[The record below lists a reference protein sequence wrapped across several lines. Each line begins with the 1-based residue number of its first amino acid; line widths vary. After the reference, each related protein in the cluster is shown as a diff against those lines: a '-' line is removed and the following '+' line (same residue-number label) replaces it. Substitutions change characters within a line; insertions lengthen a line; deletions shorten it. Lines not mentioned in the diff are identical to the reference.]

1 MKKRVLSLGIVLT
14 MMASSMQTFAED
26 YSDMPTGWSNAAM
39 TYAVNNGYIKGS
51 NGKLNPQ
58 GLATRAQ
65 VASIF
70 ARVLKLENKA
80 DLSSYTDVNASQWY
94 YDDLAKA
101 VDAGL
106 FKGSDNKLRP
116 NDNITREEV
125 MAIIARAYDLTGENA
140 NLSAF
145 TDGSDV
151 SSWAVNAVSA
161 LVEND
166 IVNGSNGKLNP
177 KNNITREE
185 FAQLLYNCQNK
196 FGADEESTEIT
207 TDAEDTTVDTTEE
220 SSTETT
226 TFVGKNS
233 LKAAGGGSSSSSSS
247 KKSNTKTTEA
257 TTETTTEATTETTTA
272 VALESQNKVTVDG
285 ADYYVATLE
294 KPMSDYT
301 FTFNGTAV
309 TPTAVNAEKTI
320 VKYSDNALS
329 GYKFAKKT
337 LTYGEYWYAETS
349 DGFNGTLST
358 EFAKNGAVA
367 EIPDSY
373 TATQSADDKYAATGA
388 DTDAGMYDAVSR
400 ATTGYGLGRLSFTQA
415 VNALNSNGEMAPFS
429 SSIKYEN
436 GDYTVVRPD
445 NAKTDFGYDGSSNR
459 GSNGKITATGIKD
472 VVVAVSK
479 DMAVNAEILK
489 NISGYEAQAQ
499 KVSDEIASLNFDAD
513 LNENNVYAYKE
524 LNANGLYGKRV
535 VNDNV
540 SVKNVGN
547 YSEAN
552 TNDDNKFTVNTKYA
566 KRFGDVT
573 FLVYFDDYANMKADD
588 PAHKNINTDEAVAGK
603 VGEFKDYI
611 YNVQGAKI
619 EYLGEDGTATPVV
632 AGAKFASDLWISPN
646 HGPVVEVAVTNSYD
660 RFKAF
665 GNGKYRITLVADGY
679 KDVVLESS
687 ARFDIDSPL
696 KMQGDDDD
704 VNEITN
710 GTDLV
715 LNYDINNAVYA
726 ESLVNAVANGTA
738 NITIGEGRNTVAEN
752 GKVVVNGN
760 VLTLTFENV
769 KDSLKKDTQYTVT
782 FPTLDYND
790 ADKLGMTA
798 SVHYAPAD
806 ETTTIALETKDKVT
820 VDGADYY
827 VATLEKPM
835 SDYTFTFNGT
845 AVTPTAVNAEKTIVK
860 YSDNALSGY
869 KFAKK
874 TLTYG
879 EYWYAETSDGF
890 NGTLSTEFAKNGAVA
905 EIPDSYTATQSADDK
920 YAANGADT
928 DAGMYDAVSR
938 ATTGYG
944 LGRLSFKQAVNALNS
959 NGEMAPFSSSIKYE
973 NGAYTIVRPDNAK
986 ADFGYDGSSN
996 RGSNGKITAT
1006 GIKDVVVAVSKDMA
1020 VNAEILKNV
1029 SGYEAQAQKVSDEI
1043 ASLNFDAD
1051 LNESN
1056 VYAYKELNANGLY
1069 GKRVVNDNVSVKNVG
1084 NYSEANTNDNNKFTV
1099 NTKYAKRFG
1108 DVTFLVYFDDY
1119 ANMKA
1124 DDPAHKNIN
1133 TDEAVAGKV
1142 GEFKDYIYNVQGA
1155 KIEYLGE
1162 DGTATPVVAGA
1173 KFASDL
1179 WISPNHGPVVEVAV
1193 TNSYDRFKAF
1203 GNGKYRITLVADG
1216 YKDVVLES
1224 SARFDIDSPL
1234 KMQGDDDDVNEIT
1247 NGTDLVLNYDINNAV
1262 YAESLV
1268 NAVANGTANIT
1279 IGEGRN
1285 TVAENGKV
1293 VVNGNVLT
1301 LTFENVK
1308 DSLKKDTQYT
1318 VTFPT
1323 LDYNDA
1329 DKLGMTASVHYAPA
1343 DAVST
1348 TAEENNEEKAVV
1360 TETENNTT
1368 VFEDVVKDNAA
1379 DITDVIAV
1387 ALPEVDETKAVVVD
1401 ETTVAGTEETTEEV
1415 TEETTE
1421 EATAETIVE
1430 EVTESETVAE

>member
-161 LVEND
+161 LVENG

-233 LKAAGGGSSSSSSS
+233 LKAGGGSSSSSS

-436 GDYTVVRPD
+436 GAYTVVRPD
-445 NAKTDFGYDGSSNR
+445 NAKADFGYDGSSNR

-489 NISGYEAQAQ
+489 NVSGYEAQAQ

-715 LNYDINNAVYA
+715 LNYDINNATYA

-738 NITIGEGRNTVAEN
+738 NITIGEGRNN
-752 GKVVVNGN
+752 
-760 VLTLTFENV
+760 
-769 KDSLKKDTQYTVT
+769 
-782 FPTLDYND
+782 
-790 ADKLGMTA
+790 
-798 SVHYAPAD
+798 
-806 ETTTIALETKDKVT
+806 
-820 VDGADYY
+820 
-827 VATLEKPM
+827 
-835 SDYTFTFNGT
+835 
-845 AVTPTAVNAEKTIVK
+845 
-860 YSDNALSGY
+860 
-869 KFAKK
+869 
-874 TLTYG
+874 
-879 EYWYAETSDGF
+879 
-890 NGTLSTEFAKNGAVA
+890 
-905 EIPDSYTATQSADDK
+905 
-920 YAANGADT
+920 
-928 DAGMYDAVSR
+928 
-938 ATTGYG
+938 
-944 LGRLSFKQAVNALNS
+944 
-959 NGEMAPFSSSIKYE
+959 
-973 NGAYTIVRPDNAK
+973 
-986 ADFGYDGSSN
+986 
-996 RGSNGKITAT
+996 
-1006 GIKDVVVAVSKDMA
+1006 
-1020 VNAEILKNV
+1020 
-1029 SGYEAQAQKVSDEI
+1029 
-1043 ASLNFDAD
+1043 
-1051 LNESN
+1051 
-1056 VYAYKELNANGLY
+1056 
-1069 GKRVVNDNVSVKNVG
+1069 
-1084 NYSEANTNDNNKFTV
+1084 
-1099 NTKYAKRFG
+1099 
-1108 DVTFLVYFDDY
+1108 
-1119 ANMKA
+1119 
-1124 DDPAHKNIN
+1124 
-1133 TDEAVAGKV
+1133 
-1142 GEFKDYIYNVQGA
+1142 
-1155 KIEYLGE
+1155 
-1162 DGTATPVVAGA
+1162 
-1173 KFASDL
+1173 
-1179 WISPNHGPVVEVAV
+1179 
-1193 TNSYDRFKAF
+1193 
-1203 GNGKYRITLVADG
+1203 
-1216 YKDVVLES
+1216 
-1224 SARFDIDSPL
+1224 
-1234 KMQGDDDDVNEIT
+1234 
-1247 NGTDLVLNYDINNAV
+1247 
-1262 YAESLV
+1262 
-1268 NAVANGTANIT
+1268 
-1279 IGEGRN
+1279 
-1285 TVAENGKV
+1285 VAENGKV

-1360 TETENNTT
+1360 TETEDNTT
-1368 VFEDVVKDNAA
+1368 VFEDVVKDNTA
-1379 DITDVIAV
+1379 DITDVITV

-1401 ETTVAGTEETTEEV
+1401 ETTVAETEETTEEV

>member
-39 TYAVNNGYIKGS
+39 TYAVNNGYIQGS

-65 VASIF
+65 IASIF

-161 LVEND
+161 LVENG

-207 TDAEDTTVDTTEE
+207 TDAENTTVDTTEE

-233 LKAAGGGSSSSSSS
+233 LKAAGGGSSSSSS

-257 TTETTTEATTETTTA
+257 TTETTTEETTETTTA
-272 VALESQNKVTVDG
+272 IALESQNKVTVDG

-294 KPMSDYT
+294 KPMSNYI

-349 DGFNGTLST
+349 DGFNGTFST
-358 EFAKNGAVA
+358 EFAKNGTVA

-436 GDYTVVRPD
+436 GAYTV
-445 NAKTDFGYDGSSNR
+445 
-459 GSNGKITATGIKD
+459 
-472 VVVAVSK
+472 
-479 DMAVNAEILK
+479 
-489 NISGYEAQAQ
+489 
-499 KVSDEIASLNFDAD
+499 
-513 LNENNVYAYKE
+513 
-524 LNANGLYGKRV
+524 
-535 VNDNV
+535 
-540 SVKNVGN
+540 
-547 YSEAN
+547 
-552 TNDDNKFTVNTKYA
+552 
-566 KRFGDVT
+566 
-573 FLVYFDDYANMKADD
+573 
-588 PAHKNINTDEAVAGK
+588 
-603 VGEFKDYI
+603 
-611 YNVQGAKI
+611 
-619 EYLGEDGTATPVV
+619 
-632 AGAKFASDLWISPN
+632 
-646 HGPVVEVAVTNSYD
+646 
-660 RFKAF
+660 
-665 GNGKYRITLVADGY
+665 
-679 KDVVLESS
+679 
-687 ARFDIDSPL
+687 
-696 KMQGDDDD
+696 
-704 VNEITN
+704 
-710 GTDLV
+710 
-715 LNYDINNAVYA
+715 
-726 ESLVNAVANGTA
+726 
-738 NITIGEGRNTVAEN
+738 
-752 GKVVVNGN
+752 
-760 VLTLTFENV
+760 
-769 KDSLKKDTQYTVT
+769 
-782 FPTLDYND
+782 
-790 ADKLGMTA
+790 
-798 SVHYAPAD
+798 
-806 ETTTIALETKDKVT
+806 
-820 VDGADYY
+820 
-827 VATLEKPM
+827 
-835 SDYTFTFNGT
+835 
-845 AVTPTAVNAEKTIVK
+845 
-860 YSDNALSGY
+860 
-869 KFAKK
+869 
-874 TLTYG
+874 
-879 EYWYAETSDGF
+879 
-890 NGTLSTEFAKNGAVA
+890 
-905 EIPDSYTATQSADDK
+905 
-920 YAANGADT
+920 
-928 DAGMYDAVSR
+928 
-938 ATTGYG
+938 
-944 LGRLSFKQAVNALNS
+944 
-959 NGEMAPFSSSIKYE
+959 
-973 NGAYTIVRPDNAK
+973 VRPDNAK

-1133 TDEAVAGKV
+1133 TDEAVAGNV

-1193 TNSYDRFKAF
+1193 TNSYDRFKDF
-1203 GNGKYRITLVADG
+1203 GNGKYRITLMADG

-1224 SARFDIDSPL
+1224 SARFDLDSPL

-1247 NGTDLVLNYDINNAV
+1247 DGTDLVLNYDINNAT

-1308 DSLKKDTQYT
+1308 DSLVKDTQYT

-1348 TAEENNEEKAVV
+1348 TAEENNEEKVVV
-1360 TETENNTT
+1360 TETEDNTT
-1368 VFEDVVKDNAA
+1368 VFEDVVKDNTA

-1387 ALPEVDETKAVVVD
+1387 SLPEVDETKAVVVD
-1401 ETTVAGTEETTEEV
+1401 ETTVDETEETTEEV
-1415 TEETTE
+1415 TEEISEETT
-1421 EATAETIVE
+1421 IE

>member
-161 LVEND
+161 LVENG

-660 RFKAF
+660 RFKTF

-687 ARFDIDSPL
+687 ARFDLDSPL

-704 VNEITN
+704 VSEITN

-738 NITIGEGRNTVAEN
+738 NITIGEGRNN
-752 GKVVVNGN
+752 
-760 VLTLTFENV
+760 
-769 KDSLKKDTQYTVT
+769 
-782 FPTLDYND
+782 
-790 ADKLGMTA
+790 
-798 SVHYAPAD
+798 
-806 ETTTIALETKDKVT
+806 
-820 VDGADYY
+820 
-827 VATLEKPM
+827 
-835 SDYTFTFNGT
+835 
-845 AVTPTAVNAEKTIVK
+845 
-860 YSDNALSGY
+860 
-869 KFAKK
+869 
-874 TLTYG
+874 
-879 EYWYAETSDGF
+879 
-890 NGTLSTEFAKNGAVA
+890 
-905 EIPDSYTATQSADDK
+905 
-920 YAANGADT
+920 
-928 DAGMYDAVSR
+928 
-938 ATTGYG
+938 
-944 LGRLSFKQAVNALNS
+944 
-959 NGEMAPFSSSIKYE
+959 
-973 NGAYTIVRPDNAK
+973 
-986 ADFGYDGSSN
+986 
-996 RGSNGKITAT
+996 
-1006 GIKDVVVAVSKDMA
+1006 
-1020 VNAEILKNV
+1020 
-1029 SGYEAQAQKVSDEI
+1029 
-1043 ASLNFDAD
+1043 
-1051 LNESN
+1051 
-1056 VYAYKELNANGLY
+1056 
-1069 GKRVVNDNVSVKNVG
+1069 
-1084 NYSEANTNDNNKFTV
+1084 
-1099 NTKYAKRFG
+1099 
-1108 DVTFLVYFDDY
+1108 
-1119 ANMKA
+1119 
-1124 DDPAHKNIN
+1124 
-1133 TDEAVAGKV
+1133 
-1142 GEFKDYIYNVQGA
+1142 
-1155 KIEYLGE
+1155 
-1162 DGTATPVVAGA
+1162 
-1173 KFASDL
+1173 
-1179 WISPNHGPVVEVAV
+1179 
-1193 TNSYDRFKAF
+1193 
-1203 GNGKYRITLVADG
+1203 
-1216 YKDVVLES
+1216 
-1224 SARFDIDSPL
+1224 
-1234 KMQGDDDDVNEIT
+1234 
-1247 NGTDLVLNYDINNAV
+1247 
-1262 YAESLV
+1262 
-1268 NAVANGTANIT
+1268 
-1279 IGEGRN
+1279 
-1285 TVAENGKV
+1285 VAENGKV

-1360 TETENNTT
+1360 TETEDNTT
-1368 VFEDVVKDNAA
+1368 VFEDVVKDSTS

-1387 ALPEVDETKAVVVD
+1387 ALPEVDETKAVVVN
-1401 ETTVAGTEETTEEV
+1401 ETTVAETEETTEEV

>member
-161 LVEND
+161 LVENG

-257 TTETTTEATTETTTA
+257 TTETTTETTTA

-687 ARFDIDSPL
+687 ARFDLDSPL

-704 VNEITN
+704 VSEITN

-715 LNYDINNAVYA
+715 LNYDINNATYA

-738 NITIGEGRNTVAEN
+738 NITIGEGRNN
-752 GKVVVNGN
+752 
-760 VLTLTFENV
+760 
-769 KDSLKKDTQYTVT
+769 
-782 FPTLDYND
+782 
-790 ADKLGMTA
+790 
-798 SVHYAPAD
+798 
-806 ETTTIALETKDKVT
+806 
-820 VDGADYY
+820 
-827 VATLEKPM
+827 
-835 SDYTFTFNGT
+835 
-845 AVTPTAVNAEKTIVK
+845 
-860 YSDNALSGY
+860 
-869 KFAKK
+869 
-874 TLTYG
+874 
-879 EYWYAETSDGF
+879 
-890 NGTLSTEFAKNGAVA
+890 
-905 EIPDSYTATQSADDK
+905 
-920 YAANGADT
+920 
-928 DAGMYDAVSR
+928 
-938 ATTGYG
+938 
-944 LGRLSFKQAVNALNS
+944 
-959 NGEMAPFSSSIKYE
+959 
-973 NGAYTIVRPDNAK
+973 
-986 ADFGYDGSSN
+986 
-996 RGSNGKITAT
+996 
-1006 GIKDVVVAVSKDMA
+1006 
-1020 VNAEILKNV
+1020 
-1029 SGYEAQAQKVSDEI
+1029 
-1043 ASLNFDAD
+1043 
-1051 LNESN
+1051 
-1056 VYAYKELNANGLY
+1056 
-1069 GKRVVNDNVSVKNVG
+1069 
-1084 NYSEANTNDNNKFTV
+1084 
-1099 NTKYAKRFG
+1099 
-1108 DVTFLVYFDDY
+1108 
-1119 ANMKA
+1119 
-1124 DDPAHKNIN
+1124 
-1133 TDEAVAGKV
+1133 
-1142 GEFKDYIYNVQGA
+1142 
-1155 KIEYLGE
+1155 
-1162 DGTATPVVAGA
+1162 
-1173 KFASDL
+1173 
-1179 WISPNHGPVVEVAV
+1179 
-1193 TNSYDRFKAF
+1193 
-1203 GNGKYRITLVADG
+1203 
-1216 YKDVVLES
+1216 
-1224 SARFDIDSPL
+1224 
-1234 KMQGDDDDVNEIT
+1234 
-1247 NGTDLVLNYDINNAV
+1247 
-1262 YAESLV
+1262 
-1268 NAVANGTANIT
+1268 
-1279 IGEGRN
+1279 
-1285 TVAENGKV
+1285 VAENGKV

-1360 TETENNTT
+1360 TETEDNTT
-1368 VFEDVVKDNAA
+1368 VFEDVVKDNTA
-1379 DITDVIAV
+1379 DITDVITV

-1401 ETTVAGTEETTEEV
+1401 ETTVAETEETTEEV

>member
-320 VKYSDNALS
+320 VKYSDTTLS

-337 LTYGEYWYAETS
+337 LTYSEYWYAETS

-358 EFAKNGAVA
+358 EFAKNGTVA

-373 TATQSADDKYAATGA
+373 TATQSADDKYAANGA

-436 GDYTVVRPD
+436 GAYTVVRP
-445 NAKTDFGYDGSSNR
+445 
-459 GSNGKITATGIKD
+459 
-472 VVVAVSK
+472 
-479 DMAVNAEILK
+479 E
-489 NISGYEAQAQ
+489 
-499 KVSDEIASLNFDAD
+499 
-513 LNENNVYAYKE
+513 
-524 LNANGLYGKRV
+524 
-535 VNDNV
+535 
-540 SVKNVGN
+540 
-547 YSEAN
+547 
-552 TNDDNKFTVNTKYA
+552 
-566 KRFGDVT
+566 
-573 FLVYFDDYANMKADD
+573 
-588 PAHKNINTDEAVAGK
+588 
-603 VGEFKDYI
+603 
-611 YNVQGAKI
+611 
-619 EYLGEDGTATPVV
+619 
-632 AGAKFASDLWISPN
+632 
-646 HGPVVEVAVTNSYD
+646 
-660 RFKAF
+660 
-665 GNGKYRITLVADGY
+665 
-679 KDVVLESS
+679 
-687 ARFDIDSPL
+687 
-696 KMQGDDDD
+696 
-704 VNEITN
+704 
-710 GTDLV
+710 
-715 LNYDINNAVYA
+715 
-726 ESLVNAVANGTA
+726 
-738 NITIGEGRNTVAEN
+738 
-752 GKVVVNGN
+752 
-760 VLTLTFENV
+760 
-769 KDSLKKDTQYTVT
+769 
-782 FPTLDYND
+782 
-790 ADKLGMTA
+790 
-798 SVHYAPAD
+798 
-806 ETTTIALETKDKVT
+806 
-820 VDGADYY
+820 
-827 VATLEKPM
+827 
-835 SDYTFTFNGT
+835 
-845 AVTPTAVNAEKTIVK
+845 
-860 YSDNALSGY
+860 
-869 KFAKK
+869 
-874 TLTYG
+874 
-879 EYWYAETSDGF
+879 
-890 NGTLSTEFAKNGAVA
+890 
-905 EIPDSYTATQSADDK
+905 
-920 YAANGADT
+920 
-928 DAGMYDAVSR
+928 
-938 ATTGYG
+938 
-944 LGRLSFKQAVNALNS
+944 
-959 NGEMAPFSSSIKYE
+959 
-973 NGAYTIVRPDNAK
+973 NAK
-986 ADFGYDGSSN
+986 ANFGYDGSSN

-1043 ASLNFDAD
+1043 ASLNFDTD

-1099 NTKYAKRFG
+1099 NTKYAKRYG

-1142 GEFKDYIYNVQGA
+1142 GEFKDYVYNVQGA

-1193 TNSYDRFKAF
+1193 TNSYDRFKTF

-1234 KMQGDDDDVNEIT
+1234 KMQGDDDDVSEIT

-1360 TETENNTT
+1360 TETEDNTT
-1368 VFEDVVKDNAA
+1368 VFEDVVKDSTS

-1387 ALPEVDETKAVVVD
+1387 ALPEVDETKAVVVN
-1401 ETTVAGTEETTEEV
+1401 ETTVAETEETTEEV

>member
-161 LVEND
+161 LVENG

-233 LKAAGGGSSSSSSS
+233 LKAGGGSSSSSS

-436 GDYTVVRPD
+436 GAYTVVRPD
-445 NAKTDFGYDGSSNR
+445 NAKADFGYDGSSNR

-687 ARFDIDSPL
+687 ARFDLDSPL

-704 VNEITN
+704 VSEITN

-715 LNYDINNAVYA
+715 LNYDINNATYA

-738 NITIGEGRNTVAEN
+738 NITIGEGRNN
-752 GKVVVNGN
+752 
-760 VLTLTFENV
+760 
-769 KDSLKKDTQYTVT
+769 
-782 FPTLDYND
+782 
-790 ADKLGMTA
+790 
-798 SVHYAPAD
+798 
-806 ETTTIALETKDKVT
+806 
-820 VDGADYY
+820 
-827 VATLEKPM
+827 
-835 SDYTFTFNGT
+835 
-845 AVTPTAVNAEKTIVK
+845 
-860 YSDNALSGY
+860 
-869 KFAKK
+869 
-874 TLTYG
+874 
-879 EYWYAETSDGF
+879 
-890 NGTLSTEFAKNGAVA
+890 
-905 EIPDSYTATQSADDK
+905 
-920 YAANGADT
+920 
-928 DAGMYDAVSR
+928 
-938 ATTGYG
+938 
-944 LGRLSFKQAVNALNS
+944 
-959 NGEMAPFSSSIKYE
+959 
-973 NGAYTIVRPDNAK
+973 
-986 ADFGYDGSSN
+986 
-996 RGSNGKITAT
+996 
-1006 GIKDVVVAVSKDMA
+1006 
-1020 VNAEILKNV
+1020 
-1029 SGYEAQAQKVSDEI
+1029 
-1043 ASLNFDAD
+1043 
-1051 LNESN
+1051 
-1056 VYAYKELNANGLY
+1056 
-1069 GKRVVNDNVSVKNVG
+1069 
-1084 NYSEANTNDNNKFTV
+1084 
-1099 NTKYAKRFG
+1099 
-1108 DVTFLVYFDDY
+1108 
-1119 ANMKA
+1119 
-1124 DDPAHKNIN
+1124 
-1133 TDEAVAGKV
+1133 
-1142 GEFKDYIYNVQGA
+1142 
-1155 KIEYLGE
+1155 
-1162 DGTATPVVAGA
+1162 
-1173 KFASDL
+1173 
-1179 WISPNHGPVVEVAV
+1179 
-1193 TNSYDRFKAF
+1193 
-1203 GNGKYRITLVADG
+1203 
-1216 YKDVVLES
+1216 
-1224 SARFDIDSPL
+1224 
-1234 KMQGDDDDVNEIT
+1234 
-1247 NGTDLVLNYDINNAV
+1247 
-1262 YAESLV
+1262 
-1268 NAVANGTANIT
+1268 
-1279 IGEGRN
+1279 
-1285 TVAENGKV
+1285 VAENGKV

-1360 TETENNTT
+1360 TETEDNTT
-1368 VFEDVVKDNAA
+1368 VFEDVVKDNTA
-1379 DITDVIAV
+1379 DITDVITV

-1401 ETTVAGTEETTEEV
+1401 ETTVAETEETTEEV

>member
-39 TYAVNNGYIKGS
+39 TYAVNNGYIQGS

-65 VASIF
+65 IASIF

-161 LVEND
+161 LVENG

-207 TDAEDTTVDTTEE
+207 TDAENTTVDTTEE

-233 LKAAGGGSSSSSSS
+233 LKAAGGGSSSSSS

-257 TTETTTEATTETTTA
+257 TTETTTEETTETTTA
-272 VALESQNKVTVDG
+272 IALESQNKVTVDG

-294 KPMSDYT
+294 NPMSDYT

-349 DGFNGTLST
+349 DGFNGTFST
-358 EFAKNGAVA
+358 EFAKNGTVA

-436 GDYTVVRPD
+436 GAYTV
-445 NAKTDFGYDGSSNR
+445 
-459 GSNGKITATGIKD
+459 
-472 VVVAVSK
+472 
-479 DMAVNAEILK
+479 
-489 NISGYEAQAQ
+489 
-499 KVSDEIASLNFDAD
+499 
-513 LNENNVYAYKE
+513 
-524 LNANGLYGKRV
+524 
-535 VNDNV
+535 
-540 SVKNVGN
+540 
-547 YSEAN
+547 
-552 TNDDNKFTVNTKYA
+552 
-566 KRFGDVT
+566 
-573 FLVYFDDYANMKADD
+573 
-588 PAHKNINTDEAVAGK
+588 
-603 VGEFKDYI
+603 
-611 YNVQGAKI
+611 
-619 EYLGEDGTATPVV
+619 
-632 AGAKFASDLWISPN
+632 
-646 HGPVVEVAVTNSYD
+646 
-660 RFKAF
+660 
-665 GNGKYRITLVADGY
+665 
-679 KDVVLESS
+679 
-687 ARFDIDSPL
+687 
-696 KMQGDDDD
+696 
-704 VNEITN
+704 
-710 GTDLV
+710 
-715 LNYDINNAVYA
+715 
-726 ESLVNAVANGTA
+726 
-738 NITIGEGRNTVAEN
+738 
-752 GKVVVNGN
+752 
-760 VLTLTFENV
+760 
-769 KDSLKKDTQYTVT
+769 
-782 FPTLDYND
+782 
-790 ADKLGMTA
+790 
-798 SVHYAPAD
+798 
-806 ETTTIALETKDKVT
+806 
-820 VDGADYY
+820 
-827 VATLEKPM
+827 
-835 SDYTFTFNGT
+835 
-845 AVTPTAVNAEKTIVK
+845 
-860 YSDNALSGY
+860 
-869 KFAKK
+869 
-874 TLTYG
+874 
-879 EYWYAETSDGF
+879 
-890 NGTLSTEFAKNGAVA
+890 
-905 EIPDSYTATQSADDK
+905 
-920 YAANGADT
+920 
-928 DAGMYDAVSR
+928 
-938 ATTGYG
+938 
-944 LGRLSFKQAVNALNS
+944 
-959 NGEMAPFSSSIKYE
+959 
-973 NGAYTIVRPDNAK
+973 VRPDNAK

-1029 SGYEAQAQKVSDEI
+1029 SGYEVQAQKVSDEI

-1133 TDEAVAGKV
+1133 TDEAVAGNV

-1193 TNSYDRFKAF
+1193 TNSYDRFKDF
-1203 GNGKYRITLVADG
+1203 GNGKYRITLIADG

-1224 SARFDIDSPL
+1224 SARFDLDSPL

-1247 NGTDLVLNYDINNAV
+1247 DGTDLVLNYDINNAT

-1293 VVNGNVLT
+1293 VVNGSVLT

-1308 DSLKKDTQYT
+1308 DSLVKDTQYT

-1348 TAEENNEEKAVV
+1348 TAEENNEEKVVV
-1360 TETENNTT
+1360 TETEDNTT
-1368 VFEDVVKDNAA
+1368 VFEDVVKDNTA

-1387 ALPEVDETKAVVVD
+1387 SLPEVDETKAVVVD
-1401 ETTVAGTEETTEEV
+1401 ETTVDETEETTEEV
-1415 TEETTE
+1415 TEEISEETT
-1421 EATAETIVE
+1421 IE

>member
-1 MKKRVLSLGIVLT
+1 MLAIANYLKEENMKKRVLSLGIVLT

-161 LVEND
+161 LVENG

-233 LKAAGGGSSSSSSS
+233 LKAGGGSSSSSS

-687 ARFDIDSPL
+687 ARFDLDSPL

-704 VNEITN
+704 VSEITN

-715 LNYDINNAVYA
+715 LNYDINNATYA

-738 NITIGEGRNTVAEN
+738 NITIGEGRNN
-752 GKVVVNGN
+752 
-760 VLTLTFENV
+760 
-769 KDSLKKDTQYTVT
+769 
-782 FPTLDYND
+782 
-790 ADKLGMTA
+790 
-798 SVHYAPAD
+798 
-806 ETTTIALETKDKVT
+806 
-820 VDGADYY
+820 
-827 VATLEKPM
+827 
-835 SDYTFTFNGT
+835 
-845 AVTPTAVNAEKTIVK
+845 
-860 YSDNALSGY
+860 
-869 KFAKK
+869 
-874 TLTYG
+874 
-879 EYWYAETSDGF
+879 
-890 NGTLSTEFAKNGAVA
+890 
-905 EIPDSYTATQSADDK
+905 
-920 YAANGADT
+920 
-928 DAGMYDAVSR
+928 
-938 ATTGYG
+938 
-944 LGRLSFKQAVNALNS
+944 
-959 NGEMAPFSSSIKYE
+959 
-973 NGAYTIVRPDNAK
+973 
-986 ADFGYDGSSN
+986 
-996 RGSNGKITAT
+996 
-1006 GIKDVVVAVSKDMA
+1006 
-1020 VNAEILKNV
+1020 
-1029 SGYEAQAQKVSDEI
+1029 
-1043 ASLNFDAD
+1043 
-1051 LNESN
+1051 
-1056 VYAYKELNANGLY
+1056 
-1069 GKRVVNDNVSVKNVG
+1069 
-1084 NYSEANTNDNNKFTV
+1084 
-1099 NTKYAKRFG
+1099 
-1108 DVTFLVYFDDY
+1108 
-1119 ANMKA
+1119 
-1124 DDPAHKNIN
+1124 
-1133 TDEAVAGKV
+1133 
-1142 GEFKDYIYNVQGA
+1142 
-1155 KIEYLGE
+1155 
-1162 DGTATPVVAGA
+1162 
-1173 KFASDL
+1173 
-1179 WISPNHGPVVEVAV
+1179 
-1193 TNSYDRFKAF
+1193 
-1203 GNGKYRITLVADG
+1203 
-1216 YKDVVLES
+1216 
-1224 SARFDIDSPL
+1224 
-1234 KMQGDDDDVNEIT
+1234 
-1247 NGTDLVLNYDINNAV
+1247 
-1262 YAESLV
+1262 
-1268 NAVANGTANIT
+1268 
-1279 IGEGRN
+1279 
-1285 TVAENGKV
+1285 VAENGKV

-1360 TETENNTT
+1360 TETEDNTT
-1368 VFEDVVKDNAA
+1368 VFEDVVKDNTA
-1379 DITDVIAV
+1379 DITDVITV

-1401 ETTVAGTEETTEEV
+1401 ETTVAETEETTEEV

>member
-161 LVEND
+161 LVENG

-320 VKYSDNALS
+320 VKYSDTTLS

-337 LTYGEYWYAETS
+337 LTYSEYWYAETS

-358 EFAKNGAVA
+358 EFAKNGTVA

-373 TATQSADDKYAATGA
+373 TATQSADDKYAANGA

-603 VGEFKDYI
+603 VGEFKDYV

-660 RFKAF
+660 RFKTF

-687 ARFDIDSPL
+687 ARFDLDSPL

-704 VNEITN
+704 VSEITN

-738 NITIGEGRNTVAEN
+738 NITIGEGRNN
-752 GKVVVNGN
+752 
-760 VLTLTFENV
+760 
-769 KDSLKKDTQYTVT
+769 
-782 FPTLDYND
+782 
-790 ADKLGMTA
+790 
-798 SVHYAPAD
+798 
-806 ETTTIALETKDKVT
+806 
-820 VDGADYY
+820 
-827 VATLEKPM
+827 
-835 SDYTFTFNGT
+835 
-845 AVTPTAVNAEKTIVK
+845 
-860 YSDNALSGY
+860 
-869 KFAKK
+869 
-874 TLTYG
+874 
-879 EYWYAETSDGF
+879 
-890 NGTLSTEFAKNGAVA
+890 
-905 EIPDSYTATQSADDK
+905 
-920 YAANGADT
+920 
-928 DAGMYDAVSR
+928 
-938 ATTGYG
+938 
-944 LGRLSFKQAVNALNS
+944 
-959 NGEMAPFSSSIKYE
+959 
-973 NGAYTIVRPDNAK
+973 
-986 ADFGYDGSSN
+986 
-996 RGSNGKITAT
+996 
-1006 GIKDVVVAVSKDMA
+1006 
-1020 VNAEILKNV
+1020 
-1029 SGYEAQAQKVSDEI
+1029 
-1043 ASLNFDAD
+1043 
-1051 LNESN
+1051 
-1056 VYAYKELNANGLY
+1056 
-1069 GKRVVNDNVSVKNVG
+1069 
-1084 NYSEANTNDNNKFTV
+1084 
-1099 NTKYAKRFG
+1099 
-1108 DVTFLVYFDDY
+1108 
-1119 ANMKA
+1119 
-1124 DDPAHKNIN
+1124 
-1133 TDEAVAGKV
+1133 
-1142 GEFKDYIYNVQGA
+1142 
-1155 KIEYLGE
+1155 
-1162 DGTATPVVAGA
+1162 
-1173 KFASDL
+1173 
-1179 WISPNHGPVVEVAV
+1179 
-1193 TNSYDRFKAF
+1193 
-1203 GNGKYRITLVADG
+1203 
-1216 YKDVVLES
+1216 
-1224 SARFDIDSPL
+1224 
-1234 KMQGDDDDVNEIT
+1234 
-1247 NGTDLVLNYDINNAV
+1247 
-1262 YAESLV
+1262 
-1268 NAVANGTANIT
+1268 
-1279 IGEGRN
+1279 
-1285 TVAENGKV
+1285 VAENGKV

-1360 TETENNTT
+1360 TETEDNTT
-1368 VFEDVVKDNAA
+1368 VFEDVVKDSTS

-1387 ALPEVDETKAVVVD
+1387 ALPEVDETKAVVVN
-1401 ETTVAGTEETTEEV
+1401 ETTVAETEETTEEV

>member
-39 TYAVNNGYIKGS
+39 TYAVNNGYIQGS

-65 VASIF
+65 IASIF

-161 LVEND
+161 LVENG

-207 TDAEDTTVDTTEE
+207 TDAENTTVDTIEE

-233 LKAAGGGSSSSSSS
+233 LKAAGGGSSSSSS

-257 TTETTTEATTETTTA
+257 TTETTTEETTETTTA
-272 VALESQNKVTVDG
+272 IALESQNKVTVDG

-294 KPMSDYT
+294 NPMSDYT

-349 DGFNGTLST
+349 DGFNGTFST
-358 EFAKNGAVA
+358 EFAKNGTVA

-373 TATQSADDKYAATGA
+373 TATQSANDKYAATGA

-429 SSIKYEN
+429 SSIK
-436 GDYTVVRPD
+436 
-445 NAKTDFGYDGSSNR
+445 
-459 GSNGKITATGIKD
+459 
-472 VVVAVSK
+472 
-479 DMAVNAEILK
+479 
-489 NISGYEAQAQ
+489 
-499 KVSDEIASLNFDAD
+499 
-513 LNENNVYAYKE
+513 
-524 LNANGLYGKRV
+524 
-535 VNDNV
+535 
-540 SVKNVGN
+540 
-547 YSEAN
+547 
-552 TNDDNKFTVNTKYA
+552 
-566 KRFGDVT
+566 
-573 FLVYFDDYANMKADD
+573 
-588 PAHKNINTDEAVAGK
+588 H
-603 VGEFKDYI
+603 
-611 YNVQGAKI
+611 
-619 EYLGEDGTATPVV
+619 
-632 AGAKFASDLWISPN
+632 
-646 HGPVVEVAVTNSYD
+646 
-660 RFKAF
+660 
-665 GNGKYRITLVADGY
+665 
-679 KDVVLESS
+679 
-687 ARFDIDSPL
+687 
-696 KMQGDDDD
+696 
-704 VNEITN
+704 
-710 GTDLV
+710 
-715 LNYDINNAVYA
+715 
-726 ESLVNAVANGTA
+726 
-738 NITIGEGRNTVAEN
+738 
-752 GKVVVNGN
+752 
-760 VLTLTFENV
+760 
-769 KDSLKKDTQYTVT
+769 
-782 FPTLDYND
+782 
-790 ADKLGMTA
+790 
-798 SVHYAPAD
+798 
-806 ETTTIALETKDKVT
+806 
-820 VDGADYY
+820 
-827 VATLEKPM
+827 
-835 SDYTFTFNGT
+835 
-845 AVTPTAVNAEKTIVK
+845 
-860 YSDNALSGY
+860 
-869 KFAKK
+869 
-874 TLTYG
+874 
-879 EYWYAETSDGF
+879 
-890 NGTLSTEFAKNGAVA
+890 
-905 EIPDSYTATQSADDK
+905 
-920 YAANGADT
+920 
-928 DAGMYDAVSR
+928 
-938 ATTGYG
+938 
-944 LGRLSFKQAVNALNS
+944 
-959 NGEMAPFSSSIKYE
+959 E
-973 NGAYTIVRPDNAK
+973 NGAYTVVRPDNAK

-996 RGSNGKITAT
+996 RGSNGKINAT

-1029 SGYEAQAQKVSDEI
+1029 SGYEVQAQKVSDEI

-1056 VYAYKELNANGLY
+1056 VYSYKELNANGLY

-1193 TNSYDRFKAF
+1193 TNSYDRFKDF
-1203 GNGKYRITLVADG
+1203 GNGKYRITLMADG

-1224 SARFDIDSPL
+1224 SARFDLDSPL

-1247 NGTDLVLNYDINNAV
+1247 DGTDLVLNYDINNAT

-1268 NAVANGTANIT
+1268 NAVANGTAKIT

-1308 DSLKKDTQYT
+1308 DSLVNDTQYT

-1343 DAVST
+1343 DAAST
-1348 TAEENNEEKAVV
+1348 TAEENNEEKVVV
-1360 TETENNTT
+1360 TETEDNTT
-1368 VFEDVVKDNAA
+1368 VFEDVVKDNTA

-1387 ALPEVDETKAVVVD
+1387 SLPEVDETKAVVVD
-1401 ETTVAGTEETTEEV
+1401 ETTVDETEETTEEV
-1415 TEETTE
+1415 TEEISEETT
-1421 EATAETIVE
+1421 IE

>member
-70 ARVLKLENKA
+70 ARVLKLEDKT

-145 TDGSDV
+145 TDGSTV

-161 LVEND
+161 LVENG

-177 KNNITREE
+177 KTNITREE
-185 FAQLLYNCQNK
+185 FAQLLYNCENK

-207 TDAEDTTVDTTEE
+207 TDAEDTSVDTTEE

-233 LKAAGGGSSSSSSS
+233 IKAAGGGSSSSSS

-373 TATQSADDKYAATGA
+373 TATQSADDKYAANGA

-436 GDYTVVRPD
+436 GAYTV
-445 NAKTDFGYDGSSNR
+445 
-459 GSNGKITATGIKD
+459 
-472 VVVAVSK
+472 
-479 DMAVNAEILK
+479 
-489 NISGYEAQAQ
+489 
-499 KVSDEIASLNFDAD
+499 
-513 LNENNVYAYKE
+513 
-524 LNANGLYGKRV
+524 
-535 VNDNV
+535 
-540 SVKNVGN
+540 
-547 YSEAN
+547 
-552 TNDDNKFTVNTKYA
+552 
-566 KRFGDVT
+566 
-573 FLVYFDDYANMKADD
+573 
-588 PAHKNINTDEAVAGK
+588 
-603 VGEFKDYI
+603 
-611 YNVQGAKI
+611 
-619 EYLGEDGTATPVV
+619 
-632 AGAKFASDLWISPN
+632 
-646 HGPVVEVAVTNSYD
+646 
-660 RFKAF
+660 
-665 GNGKYRITLVADGY
+665 
-679 KDVVLESS
+679 
-687 ARFDIDSPL
+687 
-696 KMQGDDDD
+696 
-704 VNEITN
+704 
-710 GTDLV
+710 
-715 LNYDINNAVYA
+715 
-726 ESLVNAVANGTA
+726 
-738 NITIGEGRNTVAEN
+738 
-752 GKVVVNGN
+752 
-760 VLTLTFENV
+760 
-769 KDSLKKDTQYTVT
+769 
-782 FPTLDYND
+782 
-790 ADKLGMTA
+790 
-798 SVHYAPAD
+798 
-806 ETTTIALETKDKVT
+806 
-820 VDGADYY
+820 
-827 VATLEKPM
+827 
-835 SDYTFTFNGT
+835 
-845 AVTPTAVNAEKTIVK
+845 
-860 YSDNALSGY
+860 
-869 KFAKK
+869 
-874 TLTYG
+874 
-879 EYWYAETSDGF
+879 
-890 NGTLSTEFAKNGAVA
+890 
-905 EIPDSYTATQSADDK
+905 
-920 YAANGADT
+920 
-928 DAGMYDAVSR
+928 
-938 ATTGYG
+938 
-944 LGRLSFKQAVNALNS
+944 
-959 NGEMAPFSSSIKYE
+959 
-973 NGAYTIVRPDNAK
+973 VRPDNAK

-1051 LNESN
+1051 LNENN

-1084 NYSEANTNDNNKFTV
+1084 NYSETNTNDNNKFTV

-1162 DGTATPVVAGA
+1162 DGTATPIVAGA

-1193 TNSYDRFKAF
+1193 TNSYDRFKDF
-1203 GNGKYRITLVADG
+1203 GNGKYRITLIADG

-1224 SARFDIDSPL
+1224 SARFDLDSPL

-1262 YAESLV
+1262 YAENLV

-1308 DSLKKDTQYT
+1308 DSLVKDTQYT

-1360 TETENNTT
+1360 TETEDNTT
-1368 VFEDVVKDNAA
+1368 VFEDVVKDNTA
-1379 DITDVIAV
+1379 DITDVITV

-1401 ETTVAGTEETTEEV
+1401 ETTVAETEETTEEV

-1421 EATAETIVE
+1421 EATAETTIE
-1430 EVTESETVAE
+1430 EVTESETVTE

>member
-26 YSDMPTGWSNAAM
+26 YLDMPTGWSNAAM

-80 DLSSYTDVNASQWY
+80 DLGSYTDVNASQWY

-125 MAIIARAYDLTGENA
+125 MAIIARAYDLSGENG

-145 TDGSDV
+145 IDGSTV

-161 LVEND
+161 LVENG

-177 KNNITREE
+177 KTNITREE
-185 FAQLLYNCQNK
+185 FAQLLYNCENK

-207 TDAEDTTVDTTEE
+207 TDAEDTSVDTTKE

-233 LKAAGGGSSSSSSS
+233 IKAAGGGSSSSSS

-257 TTETTTEATTETTTA
+257 TTETTTEETTKTTTA

-285 ADYYVATLE
+285 T
-294 KPMSDYT
+294 
-301 FTFNGTAV
+301 
-309 TPTAVNAEKTI
+309 
-320 VKYSDNALS
+320 
-329 GYKFAKKT
+329 
-337 LTYGEYWYAETS
+337 
-349 DGFNGTLST
+349 
-358 EFAKNGAVA
+358 
-367 EIPDSY
+367 
-373 TATQSADDKYAATGA
+373 
-388 DTDAGMYDAVSR
+388 
-400 ATTGYGLGRLSFTQA
+400 
-415 VNALNSNGEMAPFS
+415 
-429 SSIKYEN
+429 
-436 GDYTVVRPD
+436 
-445 NAKTDFGYDGSSNR
+445 
-459 GSNGKITATGIKD
+459 
-472 VVVAVSK
+472 
-479 DMAVNAEILK
+479 
-489 NISGYEAQAQ
+489 
-499 KVSDEIASLNFDAD
+499 
-513 LNENNVYAYKE
+513 
-524 LNANGLYGKRV
+524 
-535 VNDNV
+535 
-540 SVKNVGN
+540 
-547 YSEAN
+547 
-552 TNDDNKFTVNTKYA
+552 
-566 KRFGDVT
+566 
-573 FLVYFDDYANMKADD
+573 
-588 PAHKNINTDEAVAGK
+588 
-603 VGEFKDYI
+603 
-611 YNVQGAKI
+611 
-619 EYLGEDGTATPVV
+619 
-632 AGAKFASDLWISPN
+632 
-646 HGPVVEVAVTNSYD
+646 
-660 RFKAF
+660 
-665 GNGKYRITLVADGY
+665 
-679 KDVVLESS
+679 
-687 ARFDIDSPL
+687 
-696 KMQGDDDD
+696 
-704 VNEITN
+704 
-710 GTDLV
+710 
-715 LNYDINNAVYA
+715 
-726 ESLVNAVANGTA
+726 
-738 NITIGEGRNTVAEN
+738 
-752 GKVVVNGN
+752 
-760 VLTLTFENV
+760 
-769 KDSLKKDTQYTVT
+769 
-782 FPTLDYND
+782 
-790 ADKLGMTA
+790 
-798 SVHYAPAD
+798 
-806 ETTTIALETKDKVT
+806 
-820 VDGADYY
+820 DYY

-1224 SARFDIDSPL
+1224 SARFDLDSPL
-1234 KMQGDDDDVNEIT
+1234 KMQGDDDDVSEIT
-1247 NGTDLVLNYDINNAV
+1247 NGTDLVLNYDINNAT

-1360 TETENNTT
+1360 TETEDNTT
-1368 VFEDVVKDNAA
+1368 VFEDVVKDNTA
-1379 DITDVIAV
+1379 DITDVITV

-1401 ETTVAGTEETTEEV
+1401 ETTVAETEETTEEV

>member
-161 LVEND
+161 LVENG

-233 LKAAGGGSSSSSSS
+233 LKAGGGSSSSSS

-436 GDYTVVRPD
+436 GAYTVVRPD
-445 NAKTDFGYDGSSNR
+445 NAKADFGYDGSSNR

-715 LNYDINNAVYA
+715 LNYDINNATYA

-738 NITIGEGRNTVAEN
+738 NITIGEGRNN
-752 GKVVVNGN
+752 
-760 VLTLTFENV
+760 
-769 KDSLKKDTQYTVT
+769 
-782 FPTLDYND
+782 
-790 ADKLGMTA
+790 
-798 SVHYAPAD
+798 
-806 ETTTIALETKDKVT
+806 
-820 VDGADYY
+820 
-827 VATLEKPM
+827 
-835 SDYTFTFNGT
+835 
-845 AVTPTAVNAEKTIVK
+845 
-860 YSDNALSGY
+860 
-869 KFAKK
+869 
-874 TLTYG
+874 
-879 EYWYAETSDGF
+879 
-890 NGTLSTEFAKNGAVA
+890 
-905 EIPDSYTATQSADDK
+905 
-920 YAANGADT
+920 
-928 DAGMYDAVSR
+928 
-938 ATTGYG
+938 
-944 LGRLSFKQAVNALNS
+944 
-959 NGEMAPFSSSIKYE
+959 
-973 NGAYTIVRPDNAK
+973 
-986 ADFGYDGSSN
+986 
-996 RGSNGKITAT
+996 
-1006 GIKDVVVAVSKDMA
+1006 
-1020 VNAEILKNV
+1020 
-1029 SGYEAQAQKVSDEI
+1029 
-1043 ASLNFDAD
+1043 
-1051 LNESN
+1051 
-1056 VYAYKELNANGLY
+1056 
-1069 GKRVVNDNVSVKNVG
+1069 
-1084 NYSEANTNDNNKFTV
+1084 
-1099 NTKYAKRFG
+1099 
-1108 DVTFLVYFDDY
+1108 
-1119 ANMKA
+1119 
-1124 DDPAHKNIN
+1124 
-1133 TDEAVAGKV
+1133 
-1142 GEFKDYIYNVQGA
+1142 
-1155 KIEYLGE
+1155 
-1162 DGTATPVVAGA
+1162 
-1173 KFASDL
+1173 
-1179 WISPNHGPVVEVAV
+1179 
-1193 TNSYDRFKAF
+1193 
-1203 GNGKYRITLVADG
+1203 
-1216 YKDVVLES
+1216 
-1224 SARFDIDSPL
+1224 
-1234 KMQGDDDDVNEIT
+1234 
-1247 NGTDLVLNYDINNAV
+1247 
-1262 YAESLV
+1262 
-1268 NAVANGTANIT
+1268 
-1279 IGEGRN
+1279 
-1285 TVAENGKV
+1285 VAENGKV

-1360 TETENNTT
+1360 TETEDNTT
-1368 VFEDVVKDNAA
+1368 VFEDVVKDNTA
-1379 DITDVIAV
+1379 DITDVITV

-1401 ETTVAGTEETTEEV
+1401 ETTVAETEETTEEV

>member
-70 ARVLKLENKA
+70 TRVLKLENKA

-125 MAIIARAYDLTGENA
+125 MAIIARAYDLSDENG

-145 TDGSDV
+145 TDGSTV

-161 LVEND
+161 LVENG

-207 TDAEDTTVDTTEE
+207 TDAEDTSVDTTEE

-233 LKAAGGGSSSSSSS
+233 LKAAGGSSSSSS

-257 TTETTTEATTETTTA
+257 TTEITTEETTETTTA

-285 ADYYVATLE
+285 VDYYVATLE

-301 FTFNGTAV
+301 FTFNGTDV

-349 DGFNGTLST
+349 NGFNGTLST
-358 EFAKNGAVA
+358 EFAKNGTVA

-436 GDYTVVRPD
+436 GAYTVVRPD
-445 NAKTDFGYDGSSNR
+445 NAKADFGYDGSSNR

-489 NISGYEAQAQ
+489 NVSGYEAQAQ

-552 TNDDNKFTVNTKYA
+552 TTENNTFTVNTKYA

-687 ARFDIDSPL
+687 ARFDLDSPL

-704 VNEITN
+704 VSEITN

-769 KDSLKKDTQYTVT
+769 KDSLV
-782 FPTLDYND
+782 
-790 ADKLGMTA
+790 
-798 SVHYAPAD
+798 
-806 ETTTIALETKDKVT
+806 
-820 VDGADYY
+820 
-827 VATLEKPM
+827 
-835 SDYTFTFNGT
+835 
-845 AVTPTAVNAEKTIVK
+845 
-860 YSDNALSGY
+860 
-869 KFAKK
+869 
-874 TLTYG
+874 
-879 EYWYAETSDGF
+879 
-890 NGTLSTEFAKNGAVA
+890 
-905 EIPDSYTATQSADDK
+905 
-920 YAANGADT
+920 
-928 DAGMYDAVSR
+928 
-938 ATTGYG
+938 
-944 LGRLSFKQAVNALNS
+944 
-959 NGEMAPFSSSIKYE
+959 
-973 NGAYTIVRPDNAK
+973 
-986 ADFGYDGSSN
+986 
-996 RGSNGKITAT
+996 
-1006 GIKDVVVAVSKDMA
+1006 
-1020 VNAEILKNV
+1020 
-1029 SGYEAQAQKVSDEI
+1029 
-1043 ASLNFDAD
+1043 
-1051 LNESN
+1051 
-1056 VYAYKELNANGLY
+1056 
-1069 GKRVVNDNVSVKNVG
+1069 
-1084 NYSEANTNDNNKFTV
+1084 
-1099 NTKYAKRFG
+1099 
-1108 DVTFLVYFDDY
+1108 
-1119 ANMKA
+1119 
-1124 DDPAHKNIN
+1124 
-1133 TDEAVAGKV
+1133 
-1142 GEFKDYIYNVQGA
+1142 
-1155 KIEYLGE
+1155 
-1162 DGTATPVVAGA
+1162 
-1173 KFASDL
+1173 
-1179 WISPNHGPVVEVAV
+1179 
-1193 TNSYDRFKAF
+1193 
-1203 GNGKYRITLVADG
+1203 
-1216 YKDVVLES
+1216 
-1224 SARFDIDSPL
+1224 
-1234 KMQGDDDDVNEIT
+1234 
-1247 NGTDLVLNYDINNAV
+1247 
-1262 YAESLV
+1262 
-1268 NAVANGTANIT
+1268 
-1279 IGEGRN
+1279 
-1285 TVAENGKV
+1285 
-1293 VVNGNVLT
+1293 
-1301 LTFENVK
+1301 
-1308 DSLKKDTQYT
+1308 KDTQYT

-1360 TETENNTT
+1360 TETEDNTT

-1401 ETTVAGTEETTEEV
+1401 ETTVAETEETTEEV

>member
-70 ARVLKLENKA
+70 ARVLKLEDKT

-145 TDGSDV
+145 TDGSTV

-161 LVEND
+161 LVENG

-177 KNNITREE
+177 KTNITREE
-185 FAQLLYNCQNK
+185 FAQLLYNCENK

-207 TDAEDTTVDTTEE
+207 TDAEDTSVDTTEE

-233 LKAAGGGSSSSSSS
+233 IKAAGGGSSSSSS

-373 TATQSADDKYAATGA
+373 TATQSADDKYAANGA

-436 GDYTVVRPD
+436 GAYTV
-445 NAKTDFGYDGSSNR
+445 
-459 GSNGKITATGIKD
+459 
-472 VVVAVSK
+472 
-479 DMAVNAEILK
+479 
-489 NISGYEAQAQ
+489 
-499 KVSDEIASLNFDAD
+499 
-513 LNENNVYAYKE
+513 
-524 LNANGLYGKRV
+524 
-535 VNDNV
+535 
-540 SVKNVGN
+540 
-547 YSEAN
+547 
-552 TNDDNKFTVNTKYA
+552 
-566 KRFGDVT
+566 
-573 FLVYFDDYANMKADD
+573 
-588 PAHKNINTDEAVAGK
+588 
-603 VGEFKDYI
+603 
-611 YNVQGAKI
+611 
-619 EYLGEDGTATPVV
+619 
-632 AGAKFASDLWISPN
+632 
-646 HGPVVEVAVTNSYD
+646 
-660 RFKAF
+660 
-665 GNGKYRITLVADGY
+665 
-679 KDVVLESS
+679 
-687 ARFDIDSPL
+687 
-696 KMQGDDDD
+696 
-704 VNEITN
+704 
-710 GTDLV
+710 
-715 LNYDINNAVYA
+715 
-726 ESLVNAVANGTA
+726 
-738 NITIGEGRNTVAEN
+738 
-752 GKVVVNGN
+752 
-760 VLTLTFENV
+760 
-769 KDSLKKDTQYTVT
+769 
-782 FPTLDYND
+782 
-790 ADKLGMTA
+790 
-798 SVHYAPAD
+798 
-806 ETTTIALETKDKVT
+806 
-820 VDGADYY
+820 
-827 VATLEKPM
+827 
-835 SDYTFTFNGT
+835 
-845 AVTPTAVNAEKTIVK
+845 
-860 YSDNALSGY
+860 
-869 KFAKK
+869 
-874 TLTYG
+874 
-879 EYWYAETSDGF
+879 
-890 NGTLSTEFAKNGAVA
+890 
-905 EIPDSYTATQSADDK
+905 
-920 YAANGADT
+920 
-928 DAGMYDAVSR
+928 
-938 ATTGYG
+938 
-944 LGRLSFKQAVNALNS
+944 
-959 NGEMAPFSSSIKYE
+959 
-973 NGAYTIVRPDNAK
+973 VRPDNAK

-1051 LNESN
+1051 LNENN

-1162 DGTATPVVAGA
+1162 DGTATPIVAGA

-1193 TNSYDRFKAF
+1193 TNSYDRFKDF
-1203 GNGKYRITLVADG
+1203 GNGKYRITLIADG

-1224 SARFDIDSPL
+1224 SARFDLDSPL

-1262 YAESLV
+1262 YAENLV

-1308 DSLKKDTQYT
+1308 DSLVKDTQYT

-1360 TETENNTT
+1360 TETEDNTT
-1368 VFEDVVKDNAA
+1368 VFEDVVKDNTA
-1379 DITDVIAV
+1379 DITDVITV

-1401 ETTVAGTEETTEEV
+1401 ETTVAETEETTEEV

-1421 EATAETIVE
+1421 EATAETTIE
-1430 EVTESETVAE
+1430 EVTESETVTE

>member
-125 MAIIARAYDLTGENA
+125 MAIIARAYDLSGENG

-145 TDGSDV
+145 IDGSTV

-161 LVEND
+161 LVENG

-177 KNNITREE
+177 KTNITREE
-185 FAQLLYNCQNK
+185 FAQLLYNCENK

-207 TDAEDTTVDTTEE
+207 TDAEDTSVDTTKE

-233 LKAAGGGSSSSSSS
+233 IKAAGGGSSSSSS

-257 TTETTTEATTETTTA
+257 TTETTTEETTKTTTA

-285 ADYYVATLE
+285 TDYYVATLE

-301 FTFNGTAV
+301 FTFNGTVV

-320 VKYSDNALS
+320 VKYSDTTLS

-358 EFAKNGAVA
+358 EFAKNGTVA

-373 TATQSADDKYAATGA
+373 TTTQSADDKYAATGA

-436 GDYTVVRPD
+436 GAYTVVRPD
-445 NAKTDFGYDGSSNR
+445 NAKADFGYDGSSNR

-472 VVVAVSK
+472 VVVSVSK

-489 NISGYEAQAQ
+489 NVSGYEAQAQ

-687 ARFDIDSPL
+687 ARFDLDSPL

-704 VNEITN
+704 VSEITN

-715 LNYDINNAVYA
+715 LNYDINNATYA

-738 NITIGEGRNTVAEN
+738 NITIGEGRNN
-752 GKVVVNGN
+752 
-760 VLTLTFENV
+760 
-769 KDSLKKDTQYTVT
+769 
-782 FPTLDYND
+782 
-790 ADKLGMTA
+790 
-798 SVHYAPAD
+798 
-806 ETTTIALETKDKVT
+806 
-820 VDGADYY
+820 
-827 VATLEKPM
+827 
-835 SDYTFTFNGT
+835 
-845 AVTPTAVNAEKTIVK
+845 
-860 YSDNALSGY
+860 
-869 KFAKK
+869 
-874 TLTYG
+874 
-879 EYWYAETSDGF
+879 
-890 NGTLSTEFAKNGAVA
+890 
-905 EIPDSYTATQSADDK
+905 
-920 YAANGADT
+920 
-928 DAGMYDAVSR
+928 
-938 ATTGYG
+938 
-944 LGRLSFKQAVNALNS
+944 
-959 NGEMAPFSSSIKYE
+959 
-973 NGAYTIVRPDNAK
+973 
-986 ADFGYDGSSN
+986 
-996 RGSNGKITAT
+996 
-1006 GIKDVVVAVSKDMA
+1006 
-1020 VNAEILKNV
+1020 
-1029 SGYEAQAQKVSDEI
+1029 
-1043 ASLNFDAD
+1043 
-1051 LNESN
+1051 
-1056 VYAYKELNANGLY
+1056 
-1069 GKRVVNDNVSVKNVG
+1069 
-1084 NYSEANTNDNNKFTV
+1084 
-1099 NTKYAKRFG
+1099 
-1108 DVTFLVYFDDY
+1108 
-1119 ANMKA
+1119 
-1124 DDPAHKNIN
+1124 
-1133 TDEAVAGKV
+1133 
-1142 GEFKDYIYNVQGA
+1142 
-1155 KIEYLGE
+1155 
-1162 DGTATPVVAGA
+1162 
-1173 KFASDL
+1173 
-1179 WISPNHGPVVEVAV
+1179 
-1193 TNSYDRFKAF
+1193 
-1203 GNGKYRITLVADG
+1203 
-1216 YKDVVLES
+1216 
-1224 SARFDIDSPL
+1224 
-1234 KMQGDDDDVNEIT
+1234 
-1247 NGTDLVLNYDINNAV
+1247 
-1262 YAESLV
+1262 
-1268 NAVANGTANIT
+1268 
-1279 IGEGRN
+1279 
-1285 TVAENGKV
+1285 VAENGKV

-1360 TETENNTT
+1360 TETEDNTT
-1368 VFEDVVKDNAA
+1368 VFEDVVKDNTA
-1379 DITDVIAV
+1379 DITDVITV

-1401 ETTVAGTEETTEEV
+1401 ETTVAETEETTEEV

>member
-161 LVEND
+161 LVENG

-660 RFKAF
+660 RFKTF

-704 VNEITN
+704 V
-710 GTDLV
+710 
-715 LNYDINNAVYA
+715 
-726 ESLVNAVANGTA
+726 S
-738 NITIGEGRNTVAEN
+738 
-752 GKVVVNGN
+752 
-760 VLTLTFENV
+760 
-769 KDSLKKDTQYTVT
+769 
-782 FPTLDYND
+782 
-790 ADKLGMTA
+790 
-798 SVHYAPAD
+798 
-806 ETTTIALETKDKVT
+806 
-820 VDGADYY
+820 
-827 VATLEKPM
+827 
-835 SDYTFTFNGT
+835 
-845 AVTPTAVNAEKTIVK
+845 
-860 YSDNALSGY
+860 
-869 KFAKK
+869 
-874 TLTYG
+874 
-879 EYWYAETSDGF
+879 
-890 NGTLSTEFAKNGAVA
+890 
-905 EIPDSYTATQSADDK
+905 
-920 YAANGADT
+920 
-928 DAGMYDAVSR
+928 
-938 ATTGYG
+938 
-944 LGRLSFKQAVNALNS
+944 
-959 NGEMAPFSSSIKYE
+959 
-973 NGAYTIVRPDNAK
+973 
-986 ADFGYDGSSN
+986 
-996 RGSNGKITAT
+996 
-1006 GIKDVVVAVSKDMA
+1006 
-1020 VNAEILKNV
+1020 
-1029 SGYEAQAQKVSDEI
+1029 
-1043 ASLNFDAD
+1043 
-1051 LNESN
+1051 
-1056 VYAYKELNANGLY
+1056 
-1069 GKRVVNDNVSVKNVG
+1069 
-1084 NYSEANTNDNNKFTV
+1084 
-1099 NTKYAKRFG
+1099 
-1108 DVTFLVYFDDY
+1108 
-1119 ANMKA
+1119 
-1124 DDPAHKNIN
+1124 
-1133 TDEAVAGKV
+1133 
-1142 GEFKDYIYNVQGA
+1142 
-1155 KIEYLGE
+1155 
-1162 DGTATPVVAGA
+1162 
-1173 KFASDL
+1173 
-1179 WISPNHGPVVEVAV
+1179 
-1193 TNSYDRFKAF
+1193 
-1203 GNGKYRITLVADG
+1203 
-1216 YKDVVLES
+1216 
-1224 SARFDIDSPL
+1224 
-1234 KMQGDDDDVNEIT
+1234 EIT

-1360 TETENNTT
+1360 TETEDNTT
-1368 VFEDVVKDNAA
+1368 VFEDVVKDSTS

-1387 ALPEVDETKAVVVD
+1387 ALPEVDETKAVVVN
-1401 ETTVAGTEETTEEV
+1401 ETTVAETEETTEEV

>member
-161 LVEND
+161 LVENG

-233 LKAAGGGSSSSSSS
+233 LKAGGGSSSSSS

-436 GDYTVVRPD
+436 GAYTVVRPD
-445 NAKTDFGYDGSSNR
+445 NAKADFGYDGSSNR

-489 NISGYEAQAQ
+489 NVSGYEAQAQ

-704 VNEITN
+704 VSEITN

-715 LNYDINNAVYA
+715 LNYDIKNATYA

-738 NITIGEGRNTVAEN
+738 NITIGEGRNNVAEN

-798 SVHYAPAD
+798 S
-806 ETTTIALETKDKVT
+806 L
-820 VDGADYY
+820 
-827 VATLEKPM
+827 
-835 SDYTFTFNGT
+835 
-845 AVTPTAVNAEKTIVK
+845 
-860 YSDNALSGY
+860 
-869 KFAKK
+869 
-874 TLTYG
+874 
-879 EYWYAETSDGF
+879 
-890 NGTLSTEFAKNGAVA
+890 
-905 EIPDSYTATQSADDK
+905 
-920 YAANGADT
+920 
-928 DAGMYDAVSR
+928 
-938 ATTGYG
+938 
-944 LGRLSFKQAVNALNS
+944 
-959 NGEMAPFSSSIKYE
+959 
-973 NGAYTIVRPDNAK
+973 
-986 ADFGYDGSSN
+986 
-996 RGSNGKITAT
+996 
-1006 GIKDVVVAVSKDMA
+1006 
-1020 VNAEILKNV
+1020 
-1029 SGYEAQAQKVSDEI
+1029 
-1043 ASLNFDAD
+1043 
-1051 LNESN
+1051 
-1056 VYAYKELNANGLY
+1056 
-1069 GKRVVNDNVSVKNVG
+1069 
-1084 NYSEANTNDNNKFTV
+1084 
-1099 NTKYAKRFG
+1099 
-1108 DVTFLVYFDDY
+1108 
-1119 ANMKA
+1119 
-1124 DDPAHKNIN
+1124 
-1133 TDEAVAGKV
+1133 
-1142 GEFKDYIYNVQGA
+1142 
-1155 KIEYLGE
+1155 
-1162 DGTATPVVAGA
+1162 
-1173 KFASDL
+1173 
-1179 WISPNHGPVVEVAV
+1179 
-1193 TNSYDRFKAF
+1193 
-1203 GNGKYRITLVADG
+1203 
-1216 YKDVVLES
+1216 
-1224 SARFDIDSPL
+1224 
-1234 KMQGDDDDVNEIT
+1234 
-1247 NGTDLVLNYDINNAV
+1247 
-1262 YAESLV
+1262 
-1268 NAVANGTANIT
+1268 
-1279 IGEGRN
+1279 
-1285 TVAENGKV
+1285 
-1293 VVNGNVLT
+1293 
-1301 LTFENVK
+1301 
-1308 DSLKKDTQYT
+1308 
-1318 VTFPT
+1318 
-1323 LDYNDA
+1323 
-1329 DKLGMTASVHYAPA
+1329 HYAPA

-1360 TETENNTT
+1360 TETEDNTT
-1368 VFEDVVKDNAA
+1368 VFEDVVKDSTS
-1379 DITDVIAV
+1379 DITDVITV

-1401 ETTVAGTEETTEEV
+1401 ETTVAETEETTEEV

>member
-1 MKKRVLSLGIVLT
+1 MLAIANYLKEENMKKRVLSLGIVLT

-125 MAIIARAYDLTGENA
+125 MAIIARAYNLTGENA

-145 TDGSDV
+145 TDGSTV

-161 LVEND
+161 LVENG

-207 TDAEDTTVDTTEE
+207 TDAENTTVDTTEE

-233 LKAAGGGSSSSSSS
+233 LKAAGGGSSSSSS

-257 TTETTTEATTETTTA
+257 TTETTTEETTETTTA

-285 ADYYVATLE
+285 ANYYVATLE
-294 KPMSDYT
+294 KPMSNYT

-349 DGFNGTLST
+349 DGFNGTFST
-358 EFAKNGAVA
+358 EFAKNGTVA

-415 VNALNSNGEMAPFS
+415 VNALNSA
-429 SSIKYEN
+429 
-436 GDYTVVRPD
+436 
-445 NAKTDFGYDGSSNR
+445 
-459 GSNGKITATGIKD
+459 
-472 VVVAVSK
+472 
-479 DMAVNAEILK
+479 
-489 NISGYEAQAQ
+489 
-499 KVSDEIASLNFDAD
+499 
-513 LNENNVYAYKE
+513 
-524 LNANGLYGKRV
+524 
-535 VNDNV
+535 
-540 SVKNVGN
+540 
-547 YSEAN
+547 
-552 TNDDNKFTVNTKYA
+552 
-566 KRFGDVT
+566 
-573 FLVYFDDYANMKADD
+573 
-588 PAHKNINTDEAVAGK
+588 
-603 VGEFKDYI
+603 
-611 YNVQGAKI
+611 
-619 EYLGEDGTATPVV
+619 
-632 AGAKFASDLWISPN
+632 
-646 HGPVVEVAVTNSYD
+646 
-660 RFKAF
+660 
-665 GNGKYRITLVADGY
+665 
-679 KDVVLESS
+679 
-687 ARFDIDSPL
+687 
-696 KMQGDDDD
+696 
-704 VNEITN
+704 
-710 GTDLV
+710 
-715 LNYDINNAVYA
+715 
-726 ESLVNAVANGTA
+726 
-738 NITIGEGRNTVAEN
+738 
-752 GKVVVNGN
+752 
-760 VLTLTFENV
+760 
-769 KDSLKKDTQYTVT
+769 
-782 FPTLDYND
+782 
-790 ADKLGMTA
+790 
-798 SVHYAPAD
+798 
-806 ETTTIALETKDKVT
+806 
-820 VDGADYY
+820 
-827 VATLEKPM
+827 
-835 SDYTFTFNGT
+835 
-845 AVTPTAVNAEKTIVK
+845 
-860 YSDNALSGY
+860 
-869 KFAKK
+869 
-874 TLTYG
+874 
-879 EYWYAETSDGF
+879 
-890 NGTLSTEFAKNGAVA
+890 
-905 EIPDSYTATQSADDK
+905 
-920 YAANGADT
+920 
-928 DAGMYDAVSR
+928 
-938 ATTGYG
+938 
-944 LGRLSFKQAVNALNS
+944 
-959 NGEMAPFSSSIKYE
+959 GEMAPFSSSIKYE
-973 NGAYTIVRPDNAK
+973 NGAYTVVRPDNAK

-1193 TNSYDRFKAF
+1193 TNSYDRFKDF
-1203 GNGKYRITLVADG
+1203 GNGKYRITLIADG

-1224 SARFDIDSPL
+1224 SARFDLDSPL

-1247 NGTDLVLNYDINNAV
+1247 DGTDLVLNYDINNAT

-1268 NAVANGTANIT
+1268 NAVANGTAKIT

-1308 DSLKKDTQYT
+1308 DSLVKDTQYT

-1348 TAEENNEEKAVV
+1348 TAEENNEEKVVV
-1360 TETENNTT
+1360 TETEDNTT
-1368 VFEDVVKDNAA
+1368 VFEDVVKDNTA

-1387 ALPEVDETKAVVVD
+1387 SLPEVDETKAVVVD
-1401 ETTVAGTEETTEEV
+1401 ETTVDETEETTEEV
-1415 TEETTE
+1415 TEEISEETT
-1421 EATAETIVE
+1421 IE

>member
-26 YSDMPTGWSNAAM
+26 YLDMPTGWSNAAM

-80 DLSSYTDVNASQWY
+80 DLGSYTDVNASQWY

-125 MAIIARAYDLTGENA
+125 MAIIARAYDLSGENG

-145 TDGSDV
+145 IDGSTV

-161 LVEND
+161 LVENG

-177 KNNITREE
+177 KTNITREE
-185 FAQLLYNCQNK
+185 FAQLLYNCENK

-207 TDAEDTTVDTTEE
+207 TDAEDTSVDTTKE

-233 LKAAGGGSSSSSSS
+233 IKAAGGGSSSSSS

-257 TTETTTEATTETTTA
+257 TTETTTEETTKTTTA
-272 VALESQNKVTVDG
+272 VALESQN
-285 ADYYVATLE
+285 
-294 KPMSDYT
+294 
-301 FTFNGTAV
+301 
-309 TPTAVNAEKTI
+309 
-320 VKYSDNALS
+320 
-329 GYKFAKKT
+329 
-337 LTYGEYWYAETS
+337 
-349 DGFNGTLST
+349 
-358 EFAKNGAVA
+358 
-367 EIPDSY
+367 
-373 TATQSADDKYAATGA
+373 
-388 DTDAGMYDAVSR
+388 
-400 ATTGYGLGRLSFTQA
+400 
-415 VNALNSNGEMAPFS
+415 
-429 SSIKYEN
+429 
-436 GDYTVVRPD
+436 
-445 NAKTDFGYDGSSNR
+445 
-459 GSNGKITATGIKD
+459 
-472 VVVAVSK
+472 
-479 DMAVNAEILK
+479 
-489 NISGYEAQAQ
+489 
-499 KVSDEIASLNFDAD
+499 
-513 LNENNVYAYKE
+513 
-524 LNANGLYGKRV
+524 
-535 VNDNV
+535 
-540 SVKNVGN
+540 
-547 YSEAN
+547 
-552 TNDDNKFTVNTKYA
+552 
-566 KRFGDVT
+566 
-573 FLVYFDDYANMKADD
+573 
-588 PAHKNINTDEAVAGK
+588 
-603 VGEFKDYI
+603 
-611 YNVQGAKI
+611 
-619 EYLGEDGTATPVV
+619 
-632 AGAKFASDLWISPN
+632 
-646 HGPVVEVAVTNSYD
+646 
-660 RFKAF
+660 
-665 GNGKYRITLVADGY
+665 
-679 KDVVLESS
+679 
-687 ARFDIDSPL
+687 
-696 KMQGDDDD
+696 
-704 VNEITN
+704 
-710 GTDLV
+710 
-715 LNYDINNAVYA
+715 
-726 ESLVNAVANGTA
+726 
-738 NITIGEGRNTVAEN
+738 
-752 GKVVVNGN
+752 
-760 VLTLTFENV
+760 
-769 KDSLKKDTQYTVT
+769 
-782 FPTLDYND
+782 
-790 ADKLGMTA
+790 
-798 SVHYAPAD
+798 
-806 ETTTIALETKDKVT
+806 KVT

-1133 TDEAVAGKV
+1133 TDEAVAVKV

-1224 SARFDIDSPL
+1224 SARFDLDSPL

>member
-39 TYAVNNGYIKGS
+39 TYAVNNGYIQGS

-125 MAIIARAYDLTGENA
+125 MTIIARAYDLTGENA

-161 LVEND
+161 LVENG

-207 TDAEDTTVDTTEE
+207 TDTENTTVDTTEE

-233 LKAAGGGSSSSSSS
+233 LKAAGGGSSSSSS

-257 TTETTTEATTETTTA
+257 TTETTTETTTEETTETTTA

-294 KPMSDYT
+294 KPMSNYT

-329 GYKFAKKT
+329 GYKFARKT

-349 DGFNGTLST
+349 DGFNGTFST
-358 EFAKNGAVA
+358 EFAKNGTVA

-373 TATQSADDKYAATGA
+373 TATQSANDKYAATGA

-436 GDYTVVRPD
+436 GAYTV
-445 NAKTDFGYDGSSNR
+445 
-459 GSNGKITATGIKD
+459 
-472 VVVAVSK
+472 
-479 DMAVNAEILK
+479 
-489 NISGYEAQAQ
+489 
-499 KVSDEIASLNFDAD
+499 
-513 LNENNVYAYKE
+513 
-524 LNANGLYGKRV
+524 
-535 VNDNV
+535 
-540 SVKNVGN
+540 
-547 YSEAN
+547 
-552 TNDDNKFTVNTKYA
+552 
-566 KRFGDVT
+566 
-573 FLVYFDDYANMKADD
+573 
-588 PAHKNINTDEAVAGK
+588 
-603 VGEFKDYI
+603 
-611 YNVQGAKI
+611 
-619 EYLGEDGTATPVV
+619 
-632 AGAKFASDLWISPN
+632 
-646 HGPVVEVAVTNSYD
+646 
-660 RFKAF
+660 
-665 GNGKYRITLVADGY
+665 
-679 KDVVLESS
+679 
-687 ARFDIDSPL
+687 
-696 KMQGDDDD
+696 
-704 VNEITN
+704 
-710 GTDLV
+710 
-715 LNYDINNAVYA
+715 
-726 ESLVNAVANGTA
+726 
-738 NITIGEGRNTVAEN
+738 
-752 GKVVVNGN
+752 
-760 VLTLTFENV
+760 
-769 KDSLKKDTQYTVT
+769 
-782 FPTLDYND
+782 
-790 ADKLGMTA
+790 
-798 SVHYAPAD
+798 
-806 ETTTIALETKDKVT
+806 
-820 VDGADYY
+820 
-827 VATLEKPM
+827 
-835 SDYTFTFNGT
+835 
-845 AVTPTAVNAEKTIVK
+845 
-860 YSDNALSGY
+860 
-869 KFAKK
+869 
-874 TLTYG
+874 
-879 EYWYAETSDGF
+879 
-890 NGTLSTEFAKNGAVA
+890 
-905 EIPDSYTATQSADDK
+905 
-920 YAANGADT
+920 
-928 DAGMYDAVSR
+928 
-938 ATTGYG
+938 
-944 LGRLSFKQAVNALNS
+944 
-959 NGEMAPFSSSIKYE
+959 
-973 NGAYTIVRPDNAK
+973 VRPDNAK

-1029 SGYEAQAQKVSDEI
+1029 SGYEVQAQKVSDEI

-1056 VYAYKELNANGLY
+1056 VYSYKELNANGLY

-1193 TNSYDRFKAF
+1193 TNSYDRFKDF
-1203 GNGKYRITLVADG
+1203 GNGKYRITLMADG

-1247 NGTDLVLNYDINNAV
+1247 DGTDLVLNYDINNAT

-1268 NAVANGTANIT
+1268 NAVANGTAKIT

-1308 DSLKKDTQYT
+1308 DSLVKDTQYT

-1348 TAEENNEEKAVV
+1348 TAEENNEEKVVV
-1360 TETENNTT
+1360 TETEDNTT
-1368 VFEDVVKDNAA
+1368 VFEDVVKDNTA

-1387 ALPEVDETKAVVVD
+1387 SLPEVDETKAVVVD
-1401 ETTVAGTEETTEEV
+1401 ETTVDETEETTEEV
-1415 TEETTE
+1415 TEEISEETT
-1421 EATAETIVE
+1421 IE

>member
-39 TYAVNNGYIKGS
+39 TYAVNNGYIQGS

-65 VASIF
+65 IASIF

-161 LVEND
+161 LVENG

-207 TDAEDTTVDTTEE
+207 TDAENTTVDTTEE

-233 LKAAGGGSSSSSSS
+233 LKAAGGGSSSSSS

-257 TTETTTEATTETTTA
+257 TTETTTEETTETTTA
-272 VALESQNKVTVDG
+272 IALESQNKVTVDG

-294 KPMSDYT
+294 NPMSDYT
-301 FTFNGTAV
+301 FT
-309 TPTAVNAEKTI
+309 
-320 VKYSDNALS
+320 
-329 GYKFAKKT
+329 
-337 LTYGEYWYAETS
+337 
-349 DGFNGTLST
+349 FNGTLST
-358 EFAKNGAVA
+358 EFAKNGTVA

-436 GDYTVVRPD
+436 GAYTV
-445 NAKTDFGYDGSSNR
+445 
-459 GSNGKITATGIKD
+459 
-472 VVVAVSK
+472 
-479 DMAVNAEILK
+479 
-489 NISGYEAQAQ
+489 
-499 KVSDEIASLNFDAD
+499 
-513 LNENNVYAYKE
+513 
-524 LNANGLYGKRV
+524 
-535 VNDNV
+535 
-540 SVKNVGN
+540 
-547 YSEAN
+547 
-552 TNDDNKFTVNTKYA
+552 
-566 KRFGDVT
+566 
-573 FLVYFDDYANMKADD
+573 
-588 PAHKNINTDEAVAGK
+588 
-603 VGEFKDYI
+603 
-611 YNVQGAKI
+611 
-619 EYLGEDGTATPVV
+619 
-632 AGAKFASDLWISPN
+632 
-646 HGPVVEVAVTNSYD
+646 
-660 RFKAF
+660 
-665 GNGKYRITLVADGY
+665 
-679 KDVVLESS
+679 
-687 ARFDIDSPL
+687 
-696 KMQGDDDD
+696 
-704 VNEITN
+704 
-710 GTDLV
+710 
-715 LNYDINNAVYA
+715 
-726 ESLVNAVANGTA
+726 
-738 NITIGEGRNTVAEN
+738 
-752 GKVVVNGN
+752 
-760 VLTLTFENV
+760 
-769 KDSLKKDTQYTVT
+769 
-782 FPTLDYND
+782 
-790 ADKLGMTA
+790 
-798 SVHYAPAD
+798 
-806 ETTTIALETKDKVT
+806 
-820 VDGADYY
+820 
-827 VATLEKPM
+827 
-835 SDYTFTFNGT
+835 
-845 AVTPTAVNAEKTIVK
+845 
-860 YSDNALSGY
+860 
-869 KFAKK
+869 
-874 TLTYG
+874 
-879 EYWYAETSDGF
+879 
-890 NGTLSTEFAKNGAVA
+890 
-905 EIPDSYTATQSADDK
+905 
-920 YAANGADT
+920 
-928 DAGMYDAVSR
+928 
-938 ATTGYG
+938 
-944 LGRLSFKQAVNALNS
+944 
-959 NGEMAPFSSSIKYE
+959 
-973 NGAYTIVRPDNAK
+973 VRPDNAK

-1056 VYAYKELNANGLY
+1056 VYSYKELNANGLY

-1133 TDEAVAGKV
+1133 TDEAVAGNV

-1193 TNSYDRFKAF
+1193 TNSYDRFKDF
-1203 GNGKYRITLVADG
+1203 GNGKYRITLMADG

-1224 SARFDIDSPL
+1224 SARFDLDSPL

-1247 NGTDLVLNYDINNAV
+1247 DGTDLVLNYDINNAT

-1293 VVNGNVLT
+1293 VVNGSVLT

-1308 DSLKKDTQYT
+1308 DSLVKDTQYT

-1348 TAEENNEEKAVV
+1348 TAEENNEEKVVV
-1360 TETENNTT
+1360 TETEDNTT
-1368 VFEDVVKDNAA
+1368 VFEDVVKDNTA

-1387 ALPEVDETKAVVVD
+1387 SLPEVDETKAVVVD
-1401 ETTVAGTEETTEEV
+1401 ETTVDETEETTEEV
-1415 TEETTE
+1415 TEEISEETT
-1421 EATAETIVE
+1421 IE

>member
-26 YSDMPTGWSNAAM
+26 YLDMPTGWSNAAM

-80 DLSSYTDVNASQWY
+80 DLGSYTDVNASQWY

-125 MAIIARAYDLTGENA
+125 MAIIARAYDLSGENG

-145 TDGSDV
+145 IDGSTV

-161 LVEND
+161 LVENG

-177 KNNITREE
+177 KTNITREE
-185 FAQLLYNCQNK
+185 FAQLLYNCENK

-207 TDAEDTTVDTTEE
+207 TDAEDTSVDTTKE

-233 LKAAGGGSSSSSSS
+233 IKAAGGGSSSSSS

-257 TTETTTEATTETTTA
+257 TTETTTEETTKTTTA

-285 ADYYVATLE
+285 TDYYVATLE

-301 FTFNGTAV
+301 FTFNGTVV

-320 VKYSDNALS
+320 VKYSDTTLS

-358 EFAKNGAVA
+358 EFAKNGTVA

-373 TATQSADDKYAATGA
+373 TTTQSADDKYAATGA

-436 GDYTVVRPD
+436 GAYTVVRPD
-445 NAKTDFGYDGSSNR
+445 NAKADFGYDGSSNR

-472 VVVAVSK
+472 VVVSVSK

-489 NISGYEAQAQ
+489 NVSGYEAQAQ

-687 ARFDIDSPL
+687 ARFDLDSPL

-704 VNEITN
+704 VSEITN

-715 LNYDINNAVYA
+715 LNYDINNA
-726 ESLVNAVANGTA
+726 T
-738 NITIGEGRNTVAEN
+738 
-752 GKVVVNGN
+752 
-760 VLTLTFENV
+760 
-769 KDSLKKDTQYTVT
+769 
-782 FPTLDYND
+782 
-790 ADKLGMTA
+790 
-798 SVHYAPAD
+798 
-806 ETTTIALETKDKVT
+806 
-820 VDGADYY
+820 
-827 VATLEKPM
+827 
-835 SDYTFTFNGT
+835 
-845 AVTPTAVNAEKTIVK
+845 
-860 YSDNALSGY
+860 
-869 KFAKK
+869 
-874 TLTYG
+874 
-879 EYWYAETSDGF
+879 
-890 NGTLSTEFAKNGAVA
+890 
-905 EIPDSYTATQSADDK
+905 
-920 YAANGADT
+920 
-928 DAGMYDAVSR
+928 
-938 ATTGYG
+938 
-944 LGRLSFKQAVNALNS
+944 
-959 NGEMAPFSSSIKYE
+959 
-973 NGAYTIVRPDNAK
+973 
-986 ADFGYDGSSN
+986 
-996 RGSNGKITAT
+996 
-1006 GIKDVVVAVSKDMA
+1006 
-1020 VNAEILKNV
+1020 
-1029 SGYEAQAQKVSDEI
+1029 
-1043 ASLNFDAD
+1043 
-1051 LNESN
+1051 
-1056 VYAYKELNANGLY
+1056 
-1069 GKRVVNDNVSVKNVG
+1069 
-1084 NYSEANTNDNNKFTV
+1084 
-1099 NTKYAKRFG
+1099 
-1108 DVTFLVYFDDY
+1108 
-1119 ANMKA
+1119 
-1124 DDPAHKNIN
+1124 
-1133 TDEAVAGKV
+1133 
-1142 GEFKDYIYNVQGA
+1142 
-1155 KIEYLGE
+1155 
-1162 DGTATPVVAGA
+1162 
-1173 KFASDL
+1173 
-1179 WISPNHGPVVEVAV
+1179 
-1193 TNSYDRFKAF
+1193 
-1203 GNGKYRITLVADG
+1203 
-1216 YKDVVLES
+1216 
-1224 SARFDIDSPL
+1224 
-1234 KMQGDDDDVNEIT
+1234 
-1247 NGTDLVLNYDINNAV
+1247 

-1360 TETENNTT
+1360 TETEDNTT
-1368 VFEDVVKDNAA
+1368 VFEDVVKDSTS

-1387 ALPEVDETKAVVVD
+1387 ALPEVDETKAVVVN
-1401 ETTVAGTEETTEEV
+1401 ETTVAETEETT
-1415 TEETTE
+1415 
-1421 EATAETIVE
+1421 E

>member
-161 LVEND
+161 LVENG

-233 LKAAGGGSSSSSSS
+233 LKAGGGSSSSSS

-715 LNYDINNAVYA
+715 LNYDINNA
-726 ESLVNAVANGTA
+726 T
-738 NITIGEGRNTVAEN
+738 
-752 GKVVVNGN
+752 
-760 VLTLTFENV
+760 
-769 KDSLKKDTQYTVT
+769 
-782 FPTLDYND
+782 
-790 ADKLGMTA
+790 
-798 SVHYAPAD
+798 
-806 ETTTIALETKDKVT
+806 
-820 VDGADYY
+820 
-827 VATLEKPM
+827 
-835 SDYTFTFNGT
+835 
-845 AVTPTAVNAEKTIVK
+845 
-860 YSDNALSGY
+860 
-869 KFAKK
+869 
-874 TLTYG
+874 
-879 EYWYAETSDGF
+879 
-890 NGTLSTEFAKNGAVA
+890 
-905 EIPDSYTATQSADDK
+905 
-920 YAANGADT
+920 
-928 DAGMYDAVSR
+928 
-938 ATTGYG
+938 
-944 LGRLSFKQAVNALNS
+944 
-959 NGEMAPFSSSIKYE
+959 
-973 NGAYTIVRPDNAK
+973 
-986 ADFGYDGSSN
+986 
-996 RGSNGKITAT
+996 
-1006 GIKDVVVAVSKDMA
+1006 
-1020 VNAEILKNV
+1020 
-1029 SGYEAQAQKVSDEI
+1029 
-1043 ASLNFDAD
+1043 
-1051 LNESN
+1051 
-1056 VYAYKELNANGLY
+1056 
-1069 GKRVVNDNVSVKNVG
+1069 
-1084 NYSEANTNDNNKFTV
+1084 
-1099 NTKYAKRFG
+1099 
-1108 DVTFLVYFDDY
+1108 
-1119 ANMKA
+1119 
-1124 DDPAHKNIN
+1124 
-1133 TDEAVAGKV
+1133 
-1142 GEFKDYIYNVQGA
+1142 
-1155 KIEYLGE
+1155 
-1162 DGTATPVVAGA
+1162 
-1173 KFASDL
+1173 
-1179 WISPNHGPVVEVAV
+1179 
-1193 TNSYDRFKAF
+1193 
-1203 GNGKYRITLVADG
+1203 
-1216 YKDVVLES
+1216 
-1224 SARFDIDSPL
+1224 
-1234 KMQGDDDDVNEIT
+1234 
-1247 NGTDLVLNYDINNAV
+1247 

-1360 TETENNTT
+1360 TETEDNTT
-1368 VFEDVVKDNAA
+1368 VFEDVVKDNTA
-1379 DITDVIAV
+1379 DITDVITV

-1401 ETTVAGTEETTEEV
+1401 ETTVAETEETTEEV

>member
-1 MKKRVLSLGIVLT
+1 MLAIANYLKEENMKKRVLSLGIVLT

-39 TYAVNNGYIKGS
+39 TYAVNNGYIQGS

-101 VDAGL
+101 VDTGL

-161 LVEND
+161 LVENG

-207 TDAEDTTVDTTEE
+207 TDAENTTVDTTEE

-233 LKAAGGGSSSSSSS
+233 LKAAGGGSSSSSS

-257 TTETTTEATTETTTA
+257 TTETTTEETTETTTA

-294 KPMSDYT
+294 KPMSNYT

-329 GYKFAKKT
+329 GYKFARKT

-349 DGFNGTLST
+349 DGFNGTFST
-358 EFAKNGAVA
+358 EFAKNGTVA

-415 VNALNSNGEMAPFS
+415 VNALN
-429 SSIKYEN
+429 
-436 GDYTVVRPD
+436 
-445 NAKTDFGYDGSSNR
+445 NA
-459 GSNGKITATGIKD
+459 
-472 VVVAVSK
+472 
-479 DMAVNAEILK
+479 
-489 NISGYEAQAQ
+489 
-499 KVSDEIASLNFDAD
+499 
-513 LNENNVYAYKE
+513 
-524 LNANGLYGKRV
+524 
-535 VNDNV
+535 
-540 SVKNVGN
+540 
-547 YSEAN
+547 
-552 TNDDNKFTVNTKYA
+552 
-566 KRFGDVT
+566 
-573 FLVYFDDYANMKADD
+573 
-588 PAHKNINTDEAVAGK
+588 
-603 VGEFKDYI
+603 
-611 YNVQGAKI
+611 
-619 EYLGEDGTATPVV
+619 
-632 AGAKFASDLWISPN
+632 
-646 HGPVVEVAVTNSYD
+646 
-660 RFKAF
+660 
-665 GNGKYRITLVADGY
+665 
-679 KDVVLESS
+679 
-687 ARFDIDSPL
+687 
-696 KMQGDDDD
+696 
-704 VNEITN
+704 
-710 GTDLV
+710 
-715 LNYDINNAVYA
+715 
-726 ESLVNAVANGTA
+726 
-738 NITIGEGRNTVAEN
+738 
-752 GKVVVNGN
+752 
-760 VLTLTFENV
+760 
-769 KDSLKKDTQYTVT
+769 
-782 FPTLDYND
+782 
-790 ADKLGMTA
+790 
-798 SVHYAPAD
+798 
-806 ETTTIALETKDKVT
+806 
-820 VDGADYY
+820 
-827 VATLEKPM
+827 
-835 SDYTFTFNGT
+835 
-845 AVTPTAVNAEKTIVK
+845 
-860 YSDNALSGY
+860 
-869 KFAKK
+869 
-874 TLTYG
+874 
-879 EYWYAETSDGF
+879 
-890 NGTLSTEFAKNGAVA
+890 
-905 EIPDSYTATQSADDK
+905 
-920 YAANGADT
+920 
-928 DAGMYDAVSR
+928 
-938 ATTGYG
+938 
-944 LGRLSFKQAVNALNS
+944 
-959 NGEMAPFSSSIKYE
+959 GEMAPFSSSIKYE
-973 NGAYTIVRPDNAK
+973 NGAYTVVRPDNAK

-1193 TNSYDRFKAF
+1193 TNSYDRFKDF
-1203 GNGKYRITLVADG
+1203 GNGKYRITLIADG

-1224 SARFDIDSPL
+1224 SARFDLDSPL

-1247 NGTDLVLNYDINNAV
+1247 DGTDLVLNYDINNAT

-1268 NAVANGTANIT
+1268 NAVANGTAKIT

-1308 DSLKKDTQYT
+1308 DSLVKDTQYT

-1348 TAEENNEEKAVV
+1348 TAEENNEEKVVV
-1360 TETENNTT
+1360 TETEDNTT
-1368 VFEDVVKDNAA
+1368 VFEDVVKDNTA

-1387 ALPEVDETKAVVVD
+1387 SLPEVDETKAVVVD
-1401 ETTVAGTEETTEEV
+1401 ETTVDETEETTEEV
-1415 TEETTE
+1415 TEEISEETT
-1421 EATAETIVE
+1421 IE

>member
-161 LVEND
+161 LVENG

-320 VKYSDNALS
+320 VKYSDTTLS

-337 LTYGEYWYAETS
+337 LTYSEYWYAETS

-358 EFAKNGAVA
+358 EFAKNGTVA

-373 TATQSADDKYAATGA
+373 TATQSADDKYAANGA

-436 GDYTVVRPD
+436 GAYTVVRPE
-445 NAKTDFGYDGSSNR
+445 NAKANFGYDGSSNR

-489 NISGYEAQAQ
+489 NVSGYEAQAQ
-499 KVSDEIASLNFDAD
+499 KVSDEIASLNFDTD
-513 LNENNVYAYKE
+513 LNESNVYAYKE

-552 TNDDNKFTVNTKYA
+552 TNDNNKFTVNTKYA
-566 KRFGDVT
+566 KRYGDVT

-687 ARFDIDSPL
+687 ARFDLDSPL

-704 VNEITN
+704 VSEITN

-715 LNYDINNAVYA
+715 LNYDINNATYA

-738 NITIGEGRNTVAEN
+738 NITIGEGRNN
-752 GKVVVNGN
+752 
-760 VLTLTFENV
+760 
-769 KDSLKKDTQYTVT
+769 
-782 FPTLDYND
+782 
-790 ADKLGMTA
+790 
-798 SVHYAPAD
+798 
-806 ETTTIALETKDKVT
+806 
-820 VDGADYY
+820 
-827 VATLEKPM
+827 
-835 SDYTFTFNGT
+835 
-845 AVTPTAVNAEKTIVK
+845 
-860 YSDNALSGY
+860 
-869 KFAKK
+869 
-874 TLTYG
+874 
-879 EYWYAETSDGF
+879 
-890 NGTLSTEFAKNGAVA
+890 
-905 EIPDSYTATQSADDK
+905 
-920 YAANGADT
+920 
-928 DAGMYDAVSR
+928 
-938 ATTGYG
+938 
-944 LGRLSFKQAVNALNS
+944 
-959 NGEMAPFSSSIKYE
+959 
-973 NGAYTIVRPDNAK
+973 
-986 ADFGYDGSSN
+986 
-996 RGSNGKITAT
+996 
-1006 GIKDVVVAVSKDMA
+1006 
-1020 VNAEILKNV
+1020 
-1029 SGYEAQAQKVSDEI
+1029 
-1043 ASLNFDAD
+1043 
-1051 LNESN
+1051 
-1056 VYAYKELNANGLY
+1056 
-1069 GKRVVNDNVSVKNVG
+1069 
-1084 NYSEANTNDNNKFTV
+1084 
-1099 NTKYAKRFG
+1099 
-1108 DVTFLVYFDDY
+1108 
-1119 ANMKA
+1119 
-1124 DDPAHKNIN
+1124 
-1133 TDEAVAGKV
+1133 
-1142 GEFKDYIYNVQGA
+1142 
-1155 KIEYLGE
+1155 
-1162 DGTATPVVAGA
+1162 
-1173 KFASDL
+1173 
-1179 WISPNHGPVVEVAV
+1179 
-1193 TNSYDRFKAF
+1193 
-1203 GNGKYRITLVADG
+1203 
-1216 YKDVVLES
+1216 
-1224 SARFDIDSPL
+1224 
-1234 KMQGDDDDVNEIT
+1234 
-1247 NGTDLVLNYDINNAV
+1247 
-1262 YAESLV
+1262 
-1268 NAVANGTANIT
+1268 
-1279 IGEGRN
+1279 
-1285 TVAENGKV
+1285 VAENGKV

-1360 TETENNTT
+1360 TETEDNTT
-1368 VFEDVVKDNAA
+1368 VFEDVVKDSTS

-1387 ALPEVDETKAVVVD
+1387 ALPEVDETKAVVVN
-1401 ETTVAGTEETTEEV
+1401 ETTVAETEETTEEV

>member
-660 RFKAF
+660 RFKTF

-704 VNEITN
+704 V
-710 GTDLV
+710 
-715 LNYDINNAVYA
+715 
-726 ESLVNAVANGTA
+726 S
-738 NITIGEGRNTVAEN
+738 
-752 GKVVVNGN
+752 
-760 VLTLTFENV
+760 
-769 KDSLKKDTQYTVT
+769 
-782 FPTLDYND
+782 
-790 ADKLGMTA
+790 
-798 SVHYAPAD
+798 
-806 ETTTIALETKDKVT
+806 
-820 VDGADYY
+820 
-827 VATLEKPM
+827 
-835 SDYTFTFNGT
+835 
-845 AVTPTAVNAEKTIVK
+845 
-860 YSDNALSGY
+860 
-869 KFAKK
+869 
-874 TLTYG
+874 
-879 EYWYAETSDGF
+879 
-890 NGTLSTEFAKNGAVA
+890 
-905 EIPDSYTATQSADDK
+905 
-920 YAANGADT
+920 
-928 DAGMYDAVSR
+928 
-938 ATTGYG
+938 
-944 LGRLSFKQAVNALNS
+944 
-959 NGEMAPFSSSIKYE
+959 
-973 NGAYTIVRPDNAK
+973 
-986 ADFGYDGSSN
+986 
-996 RGSNGKITAT
+996 
-1006 GIKDVVVAVSKDMA
+1006 
-1020 VNAEILKNV
+1020 
-1029 SGYEAQAQKVSDEI
+1029 
-1043 ASLNFDAD
+1043 
-1051 LNESN
+1051 
-1056 VYAYKELNANGLY
+1056 
-1069 GKRVVNDNVSVKNVG
+1069 
-1084 NYSEANTNDNNKFTV
+1084 
-1099 NTKYAKRFG
+1099 
-1108 DVTFLVYFDDY
+1108 
-1119 ANMKA
+1119 
-1124 DDPAHKNIN
+1124 
-1133 TDEAVAGKV
+1133 
-1142 GEFKDYIYNVQGA
+1142 
-1155 KIEYLGE
+1155 
-1162 DGTATPVVAGA
+1162 
-1173 KFASDL
+1173 
-1179 WISPNHGPVVEVAV
+1179 
-1193 TNSYDRFKAF
+1193 
-1203 GNGKYRITLVADG
+1203 
-1216 YKDVVLES
+1216 
-1224 SARFDIDSPL
+1224 
-1234 KMQGDDDDVNEIT
+1234 EIT

-1360 TETENNTT
+1360 TETEDNTT
-1368 VFEDVVKDNAA
+1368 VFEDVVKDSTS

-1387 ALPEVDETKAVVVD
+1387 ALPEVDETKAVVVN
-1401 ETTVAGTEETTEEV
+1401 ETTVAETEETTEEV

>member
-26 YSDMPTGWSNAAM
+26 YLDMPTGWSNAAM

-80 DLSSYTDVNASQWY
+80 DLGSYTDVNASQWY

-125 MAIIARAYDLTGENA
+125 MAIIARAYDLSGENG

-145 TDGSDV
+145 IDGSTV

-161 LVEND
+161 LVENG

-177 KNNITREE
+177 KTNITREE
-185 FAQLLYNCQNK
+185 FAQLLYNCENK

-207 TDAEDTTVDTTEE
+207 TDAEDTSVDTTKE

-233 LKAAGGGSSSSSSS
+233 IKAAGGGSSSSSS

-257 TTETTTEATTETTTA
+257 TTETTTEETTKTTTA
-272 VALESQNKVTVDG
+272 VALESQN
-285 ADYYVATLE
+285 
-294 KPMSDYT
+294 
-301 FTFNGTAV
+301 
-309 TPTAVNAEKTI
+309 
-320 VKYSDNALS
+320 
-329 GYKFAKKT
+329 
-337 LTYGEYWYAETS
+337 
-349 DGFNGTLST
+349 
-358 EFAKNGAVA
+358 
-367 EIPDSY
+367 
-373 TATQSADDKYAATGA
+373 
-388 DTDAGMYDAVSR
+388 
-400 ATTGYGLGRLSFTQA
+400 
-415 VNALNSNGEMAPFS
+415 
-429 SSIKYEN
+429 
-436 GDYTVVRPD
+436 
-445 NAKTDFGYDGSSNR
+445 
-459 GSNGKITATGIKD
+459 
-472 VVVAVSK
+472 
-479 DMAVNAEILK
+479 
-489 NISGYEAQAQ
+489 
-499 KVSDEIASLNFDAD
+499 
-513 LNENNVYAYKE
+513 
-524 LNANGLYGKRV
+524 
-535 VNDNV
+535 
-540 SVKNVGN
+540 
-547 YSEAN
+547 
-552 TNDDNKFTVNTKYA
+552 
-566 KRFGDVT
+566 
-573 FLVYFDDYANMKADD
+573 
-588 PAHKNINTDEAVAGK
+588 
-603 VGEFKDYI
+603 
-611 YNVQGAKI
+611 
-619 EYLGEDGTATPVV
+619 
-632 AGAKFASDLWISPN
+632 
-646 HGPVVEVAVTNSYD
+646 
-660 RFKAF
+660 
-665 GNGKYRITLVADGY
+665 
-679 KDVVLESS
+679 
-687 ARFDIDSPL
+687 
-696 KMQGDDDD
+696 
-704 VNEITN
+704 
-710 GTDLV
+710 
-715 LNYDINNAVYA
+715 
-726 ESLVNAVANGTA
+726 
-738 NITIGEGRNTVAEN
+738 
-752 GKVVVNGN
+752 
-760 VLTLTFENV
+760 
-769 KDSLKKDTQYTVT
+769 
-782 FPTLDYND
+782 
-790 ADKLGMTA
+790 
-798 SVHYAPAD
+798 
-806 ETTTIALETKDKVT
+806 KVT

-1224 SARFDIDSPL
+1224 SARFDLDSPL

-1323 LDYNDA
+1323 FDYNDA

>member
-125 MAIIARAYDLTGENA
+125 MAIIARAYDLTGENG

-145 TDGSDV
+145 IDGSTV

-161 LVEND
+161 LVENG

-177 KNNITREE
+177 KTNITREE
-185 FAQLLYNCQNK
+185 FAQLLYNCENK

-207 TDAEDTTVDTTEE
+207 TDAEDTSVDTTEE

-233 LKAAGGGSSSSSSS
+233 IKAAGGGSSSSSS

-301 FTFNGTAV
+301 FTFNGTVV

-320 VKYSDNALS
+320 VKYSD
-329 GYKFAKKT
+329 
-337 LTYGEYWYAETS
+337 
-349 DGFNGTLST
+349 
-358 EFAKNGAVA
+358 
-367 EIPDSY
+367 
-373 TATQSADDKYAATGA
+373 
-388 DTDAGMYDAVSR
+388 
-400 ATTGYGLGRLSFTQA
+400 TT
-415 VNALNSNGEMAPFS
+415 
-429 SSIKYEN
+429 
-436 GDYTVVRPD
+436 
-445 NAKTDFGYDGSSNR
+445 
-459 GSNGKITATGIKD
+459 
-472 VVVAVSK
+472 
-479 DMAVNAEILK
+479 
-489 NISGYEAQAQ
+489 
-499 KVSDEIASLNFDAD
+499 
-513 LNENNVYAYKE
+513 
-524 LNANGLYGKRV
+524 
-535 VNDNV
+535 
-540 SVKNVGN
+540 
-547 YSEAN
+547 
-552 TNDDNKFTVNTKYA
+552 
-566 KRFGDVT
+566 
-573 FLVYFDDYANMKADD
+573 
-588 PAHKNINTDEAVAGK
+588 
-603 VGEFKDYI
+603 
-611 YNVQGAKI
+611 
-619 EYLGEDGTATPVV
+619 
-632 AGAKFASDLWISPN
+632 
-646 HGPVVEVAVTNSYD
+646 
-660 RFKAF
+660 
-665 GNGKYRITLVADGY
+665 
-679 KDVVLESS
+679 
-687 ARFDIDSPL
+687 
-696 KMQGDDDD
+696 
-704 VNEITN
+704 
-710 GTDLV
+710 
-715 LNYDINNAVYA
+715 
-726 ESLVNAVANGTA
+726 
-738 NITIGEGRNTVAEN
+738 
-752 GKVVVNGN
+752 
-760 VLTLTFENV
+760 
-769 KDSLKKDTQYTVT
+769 
-782 FPTLDYND
+782 
-790 ADKLGMTA
+790 
-798 SVHYAPAD
+798 
-806 ETTTIALETKDKVT
+806 
-820 VDGADYY
+820 
-827 VATLEKPM
+827 
-835 SDYTFTFNGT
+835 
-845 AVTPTAVNAEKTIVK
+845 
-860 YSDNALSGY
+860 LSGY

-944 LGRLSFKQAVNALNS
+944 LGRLSFTQAVDALNS
-959 NGEMAPFSSSIKYE
+959 AGEMAPFSSSIKYE
-973 NGAYTIVRPDNAK
+973 NGAYTVVRPDNAK

-1043 ASLNFDAD
+1043 ASLNFDVD
-1051 LNESN
+1051 LNENN

-1224 SARFDIDSPL
+1224 SARFDLDSPL
-1234 KMQGDDDDVNEIT
+1234 KMQGDDDDVSEIT

-1293 VVNGNVLT
+1293 VINGNVLT

-1308 DSLKKDTQYT
+1308 DSLVKDTQYT

-1360 TETENNTT
+1360 TETEDNTT
-1368 VFEDVVKDNAA
+1368 VFEDVVKDNTA
-1379 DITDVIAV
+1379 DITDVITV
-1387 ALPEVDETKAVVVD
+1387 ALPEVDETKAVVVN
-1401 ETTVAGTEETTEEV
+1401 ETTVAETEETTEEV

-1421 EATAETIVE
+1421 EATAETTIE

>member
-26 YSDMPTGWSNAAM
+26 YLDMPTGWSNAAM

-80 DLSSYTDVNASQWY
+80 DLGSYTDVNASQWY

-125 MAIIARAYDLTGENA
+125 MAIIARAYDLSGENG

-145 TDGSDV
+145 IDGSTV

-161 LVEND
+161 LVENG

-177 KNNITREE
+177 KTNITREE
-185 FAQLLYNCQNK
+185 FAQLLYNCENK

-207 TDAEDTTVDTTEE
+207 TDAEDTSVDTTKE

-233 LKAAGGGSSSSSSS
+233 IKAAGGGSSSSSS

-257 TTETTTEATTETTTA
+257 TTETTTEETTKTTTA
-272 VALESQNKVTVDG
+272 VALESQN
-285 ADYYVATLE
+285 
-294 KPMSDYT
+294 
-301 FTFNGTAV
+301 
-309 TPTAVNAEKTI
+309 
-320 VKYSDNALS
+320 
-329 GYKFAKKT
+329 
-337 LTYGEYWYAETS
+337 
-349 DGFNGTLST
+349 
-358 EFAKNGAVA
+358 
-367 EIPDSY
+367 
-373 TATQSADDKYAATGA
+373 
-388 DTDAGMYDAVSR
+388 
-400 ATTGYGLGRLSFTQA
+400 
-415 VNALNSNGEMAPFS
+415 
-429 SSIKYEN
+429 
-436 GDYTVVRPD
+436 
-445 NAKTDFGYDGSSNR
+445 
-459 GSNGKITATGIKD
+459 
-472 VVVAVSK
+472 
-479 DMAVNAEILK
+479 
-489 NISGYEAQAQ
+489 
-499 KVSDEIASLNFDAD
+499 
-513 LNENNVYAYKE
+513 
-524 LNANGLYGKRV
+524 
-535 VNDNV
+535 
-540 SVKNVGN
+540 
-547 YSEAN
+547 
-552 TNDDNKFTVNTKYA
+552 
-566 KRFGDVT
+566 
-573 FLVYFDDYANMKADD
+573 
-588 PAHKNINTDEAVAGK
+588 
-603 VGEFKDYI
+603 
-611 YNVQGAKI
+611 
-619 EYLGEDGTATPVV
+619 
-632 AGAKFASDLWISPN
+632 
-646 HGPVVEVAVTNSYD
+646 
-660 RFKAF
+660 
-665 GNGKYRITLVADGY
+665 
-679 KDVVLESS
+679 
-687 ARFDIDSPL
+687 
-696 KMQGDDDD
+696 
-704 VNEITN
+704 
-710 GTDLV
+710 
-715 LNYDINNAVYA
+715 
-726 ESLVNAVANGTA
+726 
-738 NITIGEGRNTVAEN
+738 
-752 GKVVVNGN
+752 
-760 VLTLTFENV
+760 
-769 KDSLKKDTQYTVT
+769 
-782 FPTLDYND
+782 
-790 ADKLGMTA
+790 
-798 SVHYAPAD
+798 
-806 ETTTIALETKDKVT
+806 KVT

-1142 GEFKDYIYNVQGA
+1142 GEFKDYIYNVQCA

-1224 SARFDIDSPL
+1224 SARFDLDSPL

>member
-70 ARVLKLENKA
+70 ARVLKLEDKA

-125 MAIIARAYDLTGENA
+125 MAIIARAYDLTGENG

-145 TDGSDV
+145 TDGSTV

-161 LVEND
+161 LVENG

-185 FAQLLYNCQNK
+185 FAQLLYNCENK

-233 LKAAGGGSSSSSSS
+233 LKSAGGGSSSSSS

-272 VALESQNKVTVDG
+272 IALETKDKVTVDG
-285 ADYYVATLE
+285 VDYYVATLE

-329 GYKFAKKT
+329 GYNFAKKT

-358 EFAKNGAVA
+358 EFAKNGTVA

-373 TATQSADDKYAATGA
+373 TASQSADDKYAANGA

-415 VNALNSNGEMAPFS
+415 VDALNSNGEMAPFS

-436 GDYTVVRPD
+436 GAYTVVRPD
-445 NAKTDFGYDGSSNR
+445 NAKADFGYDGSSNR
-459 GSNGKITATGIKD
+459 GSNGKITSTGIKD

-489 NISGYEAQAQ
+489 NVSGYEAQAQ
-499 KVSDEIASLNFDAD
+499 KVSDEIASLNFDTD

-687 ARFDIDSPL
+687 ARFDLDSPL

-704 VNEITN
+704 VSEITN

-715 LNYDINNAVYA
+715 LNYDINNATYA

-738 NITIGEGRNTVAEN
+738 NITIGEGRNN
-752 GKVVVNGN
+752 
-760 VLTLTFENV
+760 
-769 KDSLKKDTQYTVT
+769 
-782 FPTLDYND
+782 
-790 ADKLGMTA
+790 
-798 SVHYAPAD
+798 
-806 ETTTIALETKDKVT
+806 
-820 VDGADYY
+820 
-827 VATLEKPM
+827 
-835 SDYTFTFNGT
+835 
-845 AVTPTAVNAEKTIVK
+845 
-860 YSDNALSGY
+860 
-869 KFAKK
+869 
-874 TLTYG
+874 
-879 EYWYAETSDGF
+879 
-890 NGTLSTEFAKNGAVA
+890 
-905 EIPDSYTATQSADDK
+905 
-920 YAANGADT
+920 
-928 DAGMYDAVSR
+928 
-938 ATTGYG
+938 
-944 LGRLSFKQAVNALNS
+944 
-959 NGEMAPFSSSIKYE
+959 
-973 NGAYTIVRPDNAK
+973 
-986 ADFGYDGSSN
+986 
-996 RGSNGKITAT
+996 
-1006 GIKDVVVAVSKDMA
+1006 
-1020 VNAEILKNV
+1020 
-1029 SGYEAQAQKVSDEI
+1029 
-1043 ASLNFDAD
+1043 
-1051 LNESN
+1051 
-1056 VYAYKELNANGLY
+1056 
-1069 GKRVVNDNVSVKNVG
+1069 
-1084 NYSEANTNDNNKFTV
+1084 
-1099 NTKYAKRFG
+1099 
-1108 DVTFLVYFDDY
+1108 
-1119 ANMKA
+1119 
-1124 DDPAHKNIN
+1124 
-1133 TDEAVAGKV
+1133 
-1142 GEFKDYIYNVQGA
+1142 
-1155 KIEYLGE
+1155 
-1162 DGTATPVVAGA
+1162 
-1173 KFASDL
+1173 
-1179 WISPNHGPVVEVAV
+1179 
-1193 TNSYDRFKAF
+1193 
-1203 GNGKYRITLVADG
+1203 
-1216 YKDVVLES
+1216 
-1224 SARFDIDSPL
+1224 
-1234 KMQGDDDDVNEIT
+1234 
-1247 NGTDLVLNYDINNAV
+1247 
-1262 YAESLV
+1262 
-1268 NAVANGTANIT
+1268 
-1279 IGEGRN
+1279 
-1285 TVAENGKV
+1285 VAENGKV

-1360 TETENNTT
+1360 TETEDNTT
-1368 VFEDVVKDNAA
+1368 VFEDVVKDNTA
-1379 DITDVIAV
+1379 DITDVITV

-1401 ETTVAGTEETTEEV
+1401 ETTVAETEETTEEV

>member
-161 LVEND
+161 LVENG

-207 TDAEDTTVDTTEE
+207 TDAEDTSVDTTEE

-233 LKAAGGGSSSSSSS
+233 LKAAGGSSSSSS

-257 TTETTTEATTETTTA
+257 TTETTTEETTETTTA

-285 ADYYVATLE
+285 VDYYVATLE

-301 FTFNGTAV
+301 FTFNGTDV

-373 TATQSADDKYAATGA
+373 TATQTADDKYAANGA

-415 VNALNSNGEMAPFS
+415 VDALNSAGEMAPFS

-436 GDYTVVRPD
+436 GAYTVVRPD
-445 NAKTDFGYDGSSNR
+445 NAKADFGYDGSSNR

-489 NISGYEAQAQ
+489 NVSGYEAQAQ

-552 TNDDNKFTVNTKYA
+552 TTENNTFTVNTKYA

-687 ARFDIDSPL
+687 ARFDLDSPL

-704 VNEITN
+704 VSEITN

-715 LNYDINNAVYA
+715 LNYDINNATYA
-726 ESLVNAVANGTA
+726 EN
-738 NITIGEGRNTVAEN
+738 
-752 GKVVVNGN
+752 
-760 VLTLTFENV
+760 
-769 KDSLKKDTQYTVT
+769 
-782 FPTLDYND
+782 
-790 ADKLGMTA
+790 
-798 SVHYAPAD
+798 
-806 ETTTIALETKDKVT
+806 
-820 VDGADYY
+820 
-827 VATLEKPM
+827 
-835 SDYTFTFNGT
+835 
-845 AVTPTAVNAEKTIVK
+845 
-860 YSDNALSGY
+860 
-869 KFAKK
+869 
-874 TLTYG
+874 
-879 EYWYAETSDGF
+879 
-890 NGTLSTEFAKNGAVA
+890 
-905 EIPDSYTATQSADDK
+905 
-920 YAANGADT
+920 
-928 DAGMYDAVSR
+928 
-938 ATTGYG
+938 
-944 LGRLSFKQAVNALNS
+944 
-959 NGEMAPFSSSIKYE
+959 
-973 NGAYTIVRPDNAK
+973 
-986 ADFGYDGSSN
+986 
-996 RGSNGKITAT
+996 
-1006 GIKDVVVAVSKDMA
+1006 
-1020 VNAEILKNV
+1020 
-1029 SGYEAQAQKVSDEI
+1029 
-1043 ASLNFDAD
+1043 
-1051 LNESN
+1051 
-1056 VYAYKELNANGLY
+1056 
-1069 GKRVVNDNVSVKNVG
+1069 
-1084 NYSEANTNDNNKFTV
+1084 
-1099 NTKYAKRFG
+1099 
-1108 DVTFLVYFDDY
+1108 
-1119 ANMKA
+1119 
-1124 DDPAHKNIN
+1124 
-1133 TDEAVAGKV
+1133 
-1142 GEFKDYIYNVQGA
+1142 
-1155 KIEYLGE
+1155 
-1162 DGTATPVVAGA
+1162 
-1173 KFASDL
+1173 
-1179 WISPNHGPVVEVAV
+1179 
-1193 TNSYDRFKAF
+1193 
-1203 GNGKYRITLVADG
+1203 
-1216 YKDVVLES
+1216 
-1224 SARFDIDSPL
+1224 
-1234 KMQGDDDDVNEIT
+1234 
-1247 NGTDLVLNYDINNAV
+1247 
-1262 YAESLV
+1262 LV

-1360 TETENNTT
+1360 TETEDNTT
-1368 VFEDVVKDNAA
+1368 VFEDVVKDSTS

-1387 ALPEVDETKAVVVD
+1387 ALPEVDETKAVVVN
-1401 ETTVAGTEETTEEV
+1401 ETTVAETEETT
-1415 TEETTE
+1415 
-1421 EATAETIVE
+1421 E

>member
-161 LVEND
+161 LVENG

-687 ARFDIDSPL
+687 ARFDLDSPL

-704 VNEITN
+704 VSEITN

-715 LNYDINNAVYA
+715 LNYDINNATYA

-738 NITIGEGRNTVAEN
+738 NITIGEGRNN
-752 GKVVVNGN
+752 
-760 VLTLTFENV
+760 
-769 KDSLKKDTQYTVT
+769 
-782 FPTLDYND
+782 
-790 ADKLGMTA
+790 
-798 SVHYAPAD
+798 
-806 ETTTIALETKDKVT
+806 
-820 VDGADYY
+820 
-827 VATLEKPM
+827 
-835 SDYTFTFNGT
+835 
-845 AVTPTAVNAEKTIVK
+845 
-860 YSDNALSGY
+860 
-869 KFAKK
+869 
-874 TLTYG
+874 
-879 EYWYAETSDGF
+879 
-890 NGTLSTEFAKNGAVA
+890 
-905 EIPDSYTATQSADDK
+905 
-920 YAANGADT
+920 
-928 DAGMYDAVSR
+928 
-938 ATTGYG
+938 
-944 LGRLSFKQAVNALNS
+944 
-959 NGEMAPFSSSIKYE
+959 
-973 NGAYTIVRPDNAK
+973 
-986 ADFGYDGSSN
+986 
-996 RGSNGKITAT
+996 
-1006 GIKDVVVAVSKDMA
+1006 
-1020 VNAEILKNV
+1020 
-1029 SGYEAQAQKVSDEI
+1029 
-1043 ASLNFDAD
+1043 
-1051 LNESN
+1051 
-1056 VYAYKELNANGLY
+1056 
-1069 GKRVVNDNVSVKNVG
+1069 
-1084 NYSEANTNDNNKFTV
+1084 
-1099 NTKYAKRFG
+1099 
-1108 DVTFLVYFDDY
+1108 
-1119 ANMKA
+1119 
-1124 DDPAHKNIN
+1124 
-1133 TDEAVAGKV
+1133 
-1142 GEFKDYIYNVQGA
+1142 
-1155 KIEYLGE
+1155 
-1162 DGTATPVVAGA
+1162 
-1173 KFASDL
+1173 
-1179 WISPNHGPVVEVAV
+1179 
-1193 TNSYDRFKAF
+1193 
-1203 GNGKYRITLVADG
+1203 
-1216 YKDVVLES
+1216 
-1224 SARFDIDSPL
+1224 
-1234 KMQGDDDDVNEIT
+1234 
-1247 NGTDLVLNYDINNAV
+1247 
-1262 YAESLV
+1262 
-1268 NAVANGTANIT
+1268 
-1279 IGEGRN
+1279 
-1285 TVAENGKV
+1285 VAENGKV

-1360 TETENNTT
+1360 TETEDNTT
-1368 VFEDVVKDNAA
+1368 VFEDVVKDSTS

-1387 ALPEVDETKAVVVD
+1387 ALPEVDETKAVVVN
-1401 ETTVAGTEETTEEV
+1401 ETTVAETEETTEEV

>member
-26 YSDMPTGWSNAAM
+26 YLDMPTGWSNAAM

-80 DLSSYTDVNASQWY
+80 DLGSYTDVNASQWY

-125 MAIIARAYDLTGENA
+125 MAIIARAYDLSGENG

-145 TDGSDV
+145 IDGSTV

-161 LVEND
+161 LVENG

-177 KNNITREE
+177 KTNITREE
-185 FAQLLYNCQNK
+185 FAQLLYNCENK

-207 TDAEDTTVDTTEE
+207 TDAEDTSVDTTKE

-233 LKAAGGGSSSSSSS
+233 IKAAGGGSSSSSS

-257 TTETTTEATTETTTA
+257 TTETTTEETTKTTTA
-272 VALESQNKVTVDG
+272 VALESQN
-285 ADYYVATLE
+285 
-294 KPMSDYT
+294 
-301 FTFNGTAV
+301 
-309 TPTAVNAEKTI
+309 
-320 VKYSDNALS
+320 
-329 GYKFAKKT
+329 
-337 LTYGEYWYAETS
+337 
-349 DGFNGTLST
+349 
-358 EFAKNGAVA
+358 
-367 EIPDSY
+367 
-373 TATQSADDKYAATGA
+373 
-388 DTDAGMYDAVSR
+388 
-400 ATTGYGLGRLSFTQA
+400 
-415 VNALNSNGEMAPFS
+415 
-429 SSIKYEN
+429 
-436 GDYTVVRPD
+436 
-445 NAKTDFGYDGSSNR
+445 
-459 GSNGKITATGIKD
+459 
-472 VVVAVSK
+472 
-479 DMAVNAEILK
+479 
-489 NISGYEAQAQ
+489 
-499 KVSDEIASLNFDAD
+499 
-513 LNENNVYAYKE
+513 
-524 LNANGLYGKRV
+524 
-535 VNDNV
+535 
-540 SVKNVGN
+540 
-547 YSEAN
+547 
-552 TNDDNKFTVNTKYA
+552 
-566 KRFGDVT
+566 
-573 FLVYFDDYANMKADD
+573 
-588 PAHKNINTDEAVAGK
+588 
-603 VGEFKDYI
+603 
-611 YNVQGAKI
+611 
-619 EYLGEDGTATPVV
+619 
-632 AGAKFASDLWISPN
+632 
-646 HGPVVEVAVTNSYD
+646 
-660 RFKAF
+660 
-665 GNGKYRITLVADGY
+665 
-679 KDVVLESS
+679 
-687 ARFDIDSPL
+687 
-696 KMQGDDDD
+696 
-704 VNEITN
+704 
-710 GTDLV
+710 
-715 LNYDINNAVYA
+715 
-726 ESLVNAVANGTA
+726 
-738 NITIGEGRNTVAEN
+738 
-752 GKVVVNGN
+752 
-760 VLTLTFENV
+760 
-769 KDSLKKDTQYTVT
+769 
-782 FPTLDYND
+782 
-790 ADKLGMTA
+790 
-798 SVHYAPAD
+798 
-806 ETTTIALETKDKVT
+806 KVT

-1020 VNAEILKNV
+1020 FNAEILKNV

-1224 SARFDIDSPL
+1224 SARFDLDSPL

>member
-161 LVEND
+161 LVENG

-233 LKAAGGGSSSSSSS
+233 LKAGGGSSSSSS

-436 GDYTVVRPD
+436 GAYTVVRPD
-445 NAKTDFGYDGSSNR
+445 NAKADFGYDGSSNR

-489 NISGYEAQAQ
+489 NVSGYEAQAQ

-704 VNEITN
+704 VSEITN

-715 LNYDINNAVYA
+715 LNYDIKNATYA

-738 NITIGEGRNTVAEN
+738 NITIGEGRNN
-752 GKVVVNGN
+752 
-760 VLTLTFENV
+760 
-769 KDSLKKDTQYTVT
+769 
-782 FPTLDYND
+782 
-790 ADKLGMTA
+790 
-798 SVHYAPAD
+798 
-806 ETTTIALETKDKVT
+806 
-820 VDGADYY
+820 
-827 VATLEKPM
+827 
-835 SDYTFTFNGT
+835 
-845 AVTPTAVNAEKTIVK
+845 
-860 YSDNALSGY
+860 
-869 KFAKK
+869 
-874 TLTYG
+874 
-879 EYWYAETSDGF
+879 
-890 NGTLSTEFAKNGAVA
+890 
-905 EIPDSYTATQSADDK
+905 
-920 YAANGADT
+920 
-928 DAGMYDAVSR
+928 
-938 ATTGYG
+938 
-944 LGRLSFKQAVNALNS
+944 
-959 NGEMAPFSSSIKYE
+959 
-973 NGAYTIVRPDNAK
+973 
-986 ADFGYDGSSN
+986 
-996 RGSNGKITAT
+996 
-1006 GIKDVVVAVSKDMA
+1006 
-1020 VNAEILKNV
+1020 
-1029 SGYEAQAQKVSDEI
+1029 
-1043 ASLNFDAD
+1043 
-1051 LNESN
+1051 
-1056 VYAYKELNANGLY
+1056 
-1069 GKRVVNDNVSVKNVG
+1069 
-1084 NYSEANTNDNNKFTV
+1084 
-1099 NTKYAKRFG
+1099 
-1108 DVTFLVYFDDY
+1108 
-1119 ANMKA
+1119 
-1124 DDPAHKNIN
+1124 
-1133 TDEAVAGKV
+1133 
-1142 GEFKDYIYNVQGA
+1142 
-1155 KIEYLGE
+1155 
-1162 DGTATPVVAGA
+1162 
-1173 KFASDL
+1173 
-1179 WISPNHGPVVEVAV
+1179 
-1193 TNSYDRFKAF
+1193 
-1203 GNGKYRITLVADG
+1203 
-1216 YKDVVLES
+1216 
-1224 SARFDIDSPL
+1224 
-1234 KMQGDDDDVNEIT
+1234 
-1247 NGTDLVLNYDINNAV
+1247 
-1262 YAESLV
+1262 
-1268 NAVANGTANIT
+1268 
-1279 IGEGRN
+1279 
-1285 TVAENGKV
+1285 VAENGKV

-1360 TETENNTT
+1360 TETEDNTT
-1368 VFEDVVKDNAA
+1368 VFEDVVKDSTS
-1379 DITDVIAV
+1379 DITDVITV

-1401 ETTVAGTEETTEEV
+1401 ETTVAETEETTEEV

>member
-26 YSDMPTGWSNAAM
+26 YLDMPTGWSNAAM

-80 DLSSYTDVNASQWY
+80 DLGSYTDVNASQWY

-125 MAIIARAYDLTGENA
+125 MAIIARAYDLSGENG

-145 TDGSDV
+145 IDGSTV

-161 LVEND
+161 LVENG

-185 FAQLLYNCQNK
+185 FAQLLYNCENK

-207 TDAEDTTVDTTEE
+207 TDAEDTSVDTTKE

-233 LKAAGGGSSSSSSS
+233 IKAAGGGSSSSSS

-257 TTETTTEATTETTTA
+257 TTETTTEETTKTTTA
-272 VALESQNKVTVDG
+272 VALESQN
-285 ADYYVATLE
+285 
-294 KPMSDYT
+294 
-301 FTFNGTAV
+301 
-309 TPTAVNAEKTI
+309 
-320 VKYSDNALS
+320 
-329 GYKFAKKT
+329 
-337 LTYGEYWYAETS
+337 
-349 DGFNGTLST
+349 
-358 EFAKNGAVA
+358 
-367 EIPDSY
+367 
-373 TATQSADDKYAATGA
+373 
-388 DTDAGMYDAVSR
+388 
-400 ATTGYGLGRLSFTQA
+400 
-415 VNALNSNGEMAPFS
+415 
-429 SSIKYEN
+429 
-436 GDYTVVRPD
+436 
-445 NAKTDFGYDGSSNR
+445 
-459 GSNGKITATGIKD
+459 
-472 VVVAVSK
+472 
-479 DMAVNAEILK
+479 
-489 NISGYEAQAQ
+489 
-499 KVSDEIASLNFDAD
+499 
-513 LNENNVYAYKE
+513 
-524 LNANGLYGKRV
+524 
-535 VNDNV
+535 
-540 SVKNVGN
+540 
-547 YSEAN
+547 
-552 TNDDNKFTVNTKYA
+552 
-566 KRFGDVT
+566 
-573 FLVYFDDYANMKADD
+573 
-588 PAHKNINTDEAVAGK
+588 
-603 VGEFKDYI
+603 
-611 YNVQGAKI
+611 
-619 EYLGEDGTATPVV
+619 
-632 AGAKFASDLWISPN
+632 
-646 HGPVVEVAVTNSYD
+646 
-660 RFKAF
+660 
-665 GNGKYRITLVADGY
+665 
-679 KDVVLESS
+679 
-687 ARFDIDSPL
+687 
-696 KMQGDDDD
+696 
-704 VNEITN
+704 
-710 GTDLV
+710 
-715 LNYDINNAVYA
+715 
-726 ESLVNAVANGTA
+726 
-738 NITIGEGRNTVAEN
+738 
-752 GKVVVNGN
+752 
-760 VLTLTFENV
+760 
-769 KDSLKKDTQYTVT
+769 
-782 FPTLDYND
+782 
-790 ADKLGMTA
+790 
-798 SVHYAPAD
+798 
-806 ETTTIALETKDKVT
+806 KVT

-1224 SARFDIDSPL
+1224 SARFDLDSPL

>member
-70 ARVLKLENKA
+70 ARVLKLEDKA

-125 MAIIARAYDLTGENA
+125 MAIIARAYDLTGENG

-145 TDGSDV
+145 TDGSTV

-161 LVEND
+161 LVENG

-185 FAQLLYNCQNK
+185 FAQLLYNCENK

-233 LKAAGGGSSSSSSS
+233 LKSAGGGSSSSSS

-272 VALESQNKVTVDG
+272 IALETKDKVTVDG
-285 ADYYVATLE
+285 VDYYVATLE

-329 GYKFAKKT
+329 GYNFAKKT

-358 EFAKNGAVA
+358 EFAKNGTVA

-373 TATQSADDKYAATGA
+373 TASQSADDKYAANGA

-436 GDYTVVRPD
+436 GAYTVVRPD
-445 NAKTDFGYDGSSNR
+445 NAKADFGYDGSSNR
-459 GSNGKITATGIKD
+459 GSNGKITSTGIKD

-479 DMAVNAEILK
+479 DMTVNAEILK
-489 NISGYEAQAQ
+489 NVSGYEAQAQ
-499 KVSDEIASLNFDAD
+499 KVSDEIASLNFDTD

-552 TNDDNKFTVNTKYA
+552 TNDNNKFTVNTKYA
-566 KRFGDVT
+566 KRYGDVT

-603 VGEFKDYI
+603 VGEFKDYV

-687 ARFDIDSPL
+687 ARFDLDSPL

-704 VNEITN
+704 VSEITN

-715 LNYDINNAVYA
+715 LNYDINNATYA

-738 NITIGEGRNTVAEN
+738 NITIGEGRNN
-752 GKVVVNGN
+752 
-760 VLTLTFENV
+760 
-769 KDSLKKDTQYTVT
+769 
-782 FPTLDYND
+782 
-790 ADKLGMTA
+790 
-798 SVHYAPAD
+798 
-806 ETTTIALETKDKVT
+806 
-820 VDGADYY
+820 
-827 VATLEKPM
+827 
-835 SDYTFTFNGT
+835 
-845 AVTPTAVNAEKTIVK
+845 
-860 YSDNALSGY
+860 
-869 KFAKK
+869 
-874 TLTYG
+874 
-879 EYWYAETSDGF
+879 
-890 NGTLSTEFAKNGAVA
+890 
-905 EIPDSYTATQSADDK
+905 
-920 YAANGADT
+920 
-928 DAGMYDAVSR
+928 
-938 ATTGYG
+938 
-944 LGRLSFKQAVNALNS
+944 
-959 NGEMAPFSSSIKYE
+959 
-973 NGAYTIVRPDNAK
+973 
-986 ADFGYDGSSN
+986 
-996 RGSNGKITAT
+996 
-1006 GIKDVVVAVSKDMA
+1006 
-1020 VNAEILKNV
+1020 
-1029 SGYEAQAQKVSDEI
+1029 
-1043 ASLNFDAD
+1043 
-1051 LNESN
+1051 
-1056 VYAYKELNANGLY
+1056 
-1069 GKRVVNDNVSVKNVG
+1069 
-1084 NYSEANTNDNNKFTV
+1084 
-1099 NTKYAKRFG
+1099 
-1108 DVTFLVYFDDY
+1108 
-1119 ANMKA
+1119 
-1124 DDPAHKNIN
+1124 
-1133 TDEAVAGKV
+1133 
-1142 GEFKDYIYNVQGA
+1142 
-1155 KIEYLGE
+1155 
-1162 DGTATPVVAGA
+1162 
-1173 KFASDL
+1173 
-1179 WISPNHGPVVEVAV
+1179 
-1193 TNSYDRFKAF
+1193 
-1203 GNGKYRITLVADG
+1203 
-1216 YKDVVLES
+1216 
-1224 SARFDIDSPL
+1224 
-1234 KMQGDDDDVNEIT
+1234 
-1247 NGTDLVLNYDINNAV
+1247 
-1262 YAESLV
+1262 
-1268 NAVANGTANIT
+1268 
-1279 IGEGRN
+1279 
-1285 TVAENGKV
+1285 VAENGKV

-1360 TETENNTT
+1360 TETEDNTT
-1368 VFEDVVKDNAA
+1368 VFEDVVKDNTA
-1379 DITDVIAV
+1379 DITDVITV

-1401 ETTVAGTEETTEEV
+1401 ETTVAETEETTEEV